1 MAEKNKNLS
10 YNEIPNKQEDW
21 GLDSRNGLRYSG
33 ESVQKYI
40 KDELQGRIGAL
51 YYDESNE
58 RYLAFADNADKE
70 LYLADPTNNA
80 TLVLATWNAPAN
92 YTAEIN
98 VATPPANFIHEDT
111 KGNYIEFTFD
121 IKNRTGASTGDSIIC
136 TYVITNGGKKQE
148 VVATYTAGTRVQFL
162 VDGYLSQGT
171 NNIVIKIQGQS
182 TYAATQASVSYVI
195 SDLAVTSDF
204 QFQNIVSG
212 EASVPYHVEG
222 SGTKYVEV
230 YLDNVLMDES
240 SYNDSK
246 ADATKTVPVSSPG
259 KHNIQI
265 RAYVVN
271 NSTKFYT
278 DVLYY
283 DFSAVGGNDTLFL
296 AAAVTKGLGESLSLG
311 VEQYGELNFKW
322 AVYSPKEQVVNVEFL
337 MNDKL
342 LSTATSTNGV
352 VNDFIYVANEDGAKT
367 LTVNYANS
375 SLDFNVEVDKSD
387 LNVKEATEGLI
398 TKLSAKG
405 RSNNESNPA
414 VWENNG
420 VTTSFNGF
428 AWNETQGWNNGQ
440 LVISKGASIE
450 VNISPFD
457 GDVTS
462 TGKTIELEFQTA
474 SIIDGNGTICECVN
488 PLTGAGIVITPTS
501 AVLRSAGGSEVV
513 ERFKDNEKIKVCFI
527 INRNSTVTDKQL
539 MFIVTDGIHSRCASY
554 GANDTFYGTDTL
566 KFTSDAATIKLDTI
580 RIYNRAITV
589 DEELNNVMIDSDNLV
604 GMYSKNDIYEEG
616 TNKVSVEK
624 VSAHIPVLIFTG
636 DIETLLRASDKN
648 TSVRCD
654 IQFINNQNPKYS
666 FRVVNAKVKLQ
677 GTSSLG
683 YPRKNFRFYTD
694 ETDICKIYDY
704 AGELIADGKFSFK
717 EGAQPVTCWC
727 LKADFA
733 ESSGSHNTGIAKLW
747 NKVMKD
753 VKLNDEYVCRTQAQK
768 KALANNYEYDV
779 RTTIDGYPIV
789 CFYRQTAT
797 SELVFLG
804 QYNFNNDKST
814 ESVFGF
820 CDIPGIDYSSPAEG
834 NVQCWECLGNTND
847 LGLFKTVANFDSKWE
862 EAFEARYPDLGGDAP
877 TGDLKAFATWLVSTR
892 QADDVNYSGNITI
905 AGEVKA
911 DGDKQYASEQG
922 YTANGSYA
930 DNEANRQL
938 KFQREK
944 WDHMDV
950 YKMAAYYIYFMR
962 FGAVDQLVKNSML
975 TTEGTQGAG
984 TKCKWYYI
992 NYDNDTINGLVNNG
1006 RLLVAYD
1013 ADRNTPSSLSA
1024 EEQDSAYEYAGRE
1037 STLWNNLEKDEEFM
1051 RIVRDLDNAMY
1062 SAGLTYKEIMRIFDE
1077 EQTDKWCERIY
1088 NSNGRYKYIQPYQES
1103 NTDYMFMLQGARKS
1117 HRHWWLSNRF
1127 EIYDSKWI
1135 TGSFLSQYVEFKVDN
1150 GAATEFTITSGKK
1163 LNYGYGVNAIVLQSG
1178 IELNIDESHTFDI
1191 SDDGYT
1197 KLAIGDPVRIYG
1209 APSLKSFELRNYQ
1222 SSLTDLNVSRAA
1234 TGNTDCLLEG
1244 IYLGTESGTNSSL
1257 TAISG
1262 LNSIKSLKELDIR
1275 GFKAL
1280 TELTLTDLTGL
1291 NKFLAANSGLT
1302 AFSPAN
1308 GVNLSDVSLPD
1319 TLQVLSMNNA
1329 SVSSFGYTPTATLRY
1344 LSLKNVEGINTLDFV
1359 KNWVSAINGSANADL
1374 LLKQATLEA
1383 SGLDWTMTAAEL
1395 IEIGKISNKNLTGK
1409 AYLTVTPTVDEI
1421 TALVGYFGTNCFD
1434 KDAAF
1439 IIDAPEGV
1447 TFVGKTSF
1455 KSGNT
1460 ETYSLIEFPVEGG
1473 AGYTLSLKNVTSTIE
1488 DGKVVYITDNVKFY
1502 PATGEMVT
1510 TESATE
1516 KSVTVRATNNISAI
1530 TYFDM
1535 VVTVEARTYPE
1546 SINITGPASIRVAD
1560 QEYTYNAEYTP
1571 SKFDG
1576 TVSVEWYVGKLEPL
1590 CDEVELTW
1598 TTGVYINGSN
1608 TILSNVQYQ
1617 YCDYIPV
1624 VAGEEMLIS
1633 GVLGT
1638 GNGINFYNDQ
1648 KQQIAFYTSQ
1658 TLGIAADVQTID
1670 FPFIVPGGA
1679 TYMRFSTKIDAVN
1692 SIKRVLTYTVSPSA
1706 NLTITNSGINS
1717 CILKA
1722 SLVADEIQSETLV
1735 HTLTKPDGSV
1745 VTTTFDIA
1753 VTTQE
1758 IIMTKSSNPEVL
1770 AICHSQGWTASNSF
1784 MTAAEAAA
1792 VTSIG
1797 TVFKD
1802 SSITHFEEFVYFTGV
1817 TALDRQA
1824 IYGCKQL
1831 KVLKFPE
1838 SITSFDYRSFAEN
1851 PLLEEIVFPP
1861 NVTSTGGDF
1870 ITGCTSLKRLV
1881 FNEGLKTILFA
1892 GYGTSQ
1898 LTELNIPSSVTE
1910 VRWDHDMWSNVT
1922 DVTINKDYVIGGNQS
1937 PLAFSK
1943 KMKSLQRIHASG
1955 LSTYI
1960 ESEGALY
1967 SSDGFTLV
1975 KVPSSFTNFKIKDG
1989 ITTVGA
1995 YSFAWSLIE
2004 TVSIPDSCLTIG
2016 SNAFRES
2023 NIYPIDFNHVTTIGD
2038 SAFNSCPNITSIDF
2052 KEVNSIGSYC
2062 FGNTNITGEVTIPE
2076 TVSSL
2081 TNRVFENCKK
2091 ITKVTIGT
2099 PIAKYNATDTPFL
2112 NCNGIEEVYF
2122 SDTCIGARDS
2132 NTQSAAYFYSRLRN
2146 ARWTANSTVL
2156 FDSIFRNIHLDYLY
2170 NIDHVTL
2177 IKMYAFSQCIYTPK
2191 KIEFKSVNKVYNC
2204 AFTDSAFEQI
2214 FLSSPSL
2221 SHIGVNEG
2229 WWTNPDGQVFMNAKY
2244 LIVLALLAETPP
2256 TLTNTNSF
2264 TGTPIES
2271 GAGYIYV
2278 PDESVEAYKSA
2289 TNWNVYA
2296 NSIKPISSMKDIKLK
2311 VVDMFTGLFLD
2322 VRVLYGFN
2330 YEYENGVIFSII
2342 NGNEHATIDQNG
2354 KITINET
2361 ANASVITV
2369 RATSI
2374 YDESKY
2380 DEKDITITYSD
2391 GILYSLPSATAFNNS
2406 NYIDTGV
2413 QLMSEDI
2420 DWTIYVRGVVNAYQS
2435 QDIVFHCIHE
2445 SSPYPG
2451 VALDCINSNSLR
2463 LVYMT
2468 NKTMNLNYTYGK
2480 EFELKLTHVAG
2491 SFALY
2496 YSFTTNG
2503 NTISGEKT
2511 DYIFTSV
2518 TQNLLIGAYQTTA
2531 GETGRYLNGTI
2542 SEFYIKNY
2550 VE

>member
-1 MAEKNKNLS
+1 MAKVSENYISDKTN
-10 YNEIPNKQEDW
+10 DW
-21 GLDSRNGLRYSG
+21 GLDPSNNLPYSG
-33 ESVQKYI
+33 AAIQKFI
-40 KDELQGRIGAL
+40 KDELQNRIGTL
-51 YYDESNE
+51 HYDESNE
-58 RYLAFADNADKE
+58 RYLAFADNVDKE
-70 LYLADPTNNA
+70 AYLADQENNA

-92 YTAEIN
+92 YTAEID
-98 VATPPANFIHEDT
+98 VTTAPTNFIHEDE

-121 IKNRTGASTGDSIIC
+121 IKNRTGASTGDSVIC

-148 VVATYTAGTRVQFL
+148 VVATYTAGTKVQFL
-162 VDGYLSQGT
+162 VDSYLSQGT

-195 SDLAVTSDF
+195 SDLVVTSDF

-278 DVLYY
+278 DVRYY
-283 DFSAVGGNDTLFL
+283 DFAAVGGSDILFL

-322 AVYSPKEQVVNVEFL
+322 AVYSPKDQVVNVEFL

-387 LNVKEATEGLI
+387 LNVKEATEGLV

-580 RIYNRAITV
+580 RIYNRALTV

-604 GMYSKNDIYEEG
+604 EMYSKNDIYEEG

-654 IQFINNQNPKYS
+654 IEFINNQNPKYA
-666 FRVVNAKVKLQ
+666 FRVTNVKVKLQ

-704 AGELIADGKFSFK
+704 AGELIADGKYSFK

-753 VKLNDEYVCRTQAQK
+753 VKLDDEYVCRTQAQK
-768 KALANNYEYDV
+768 KAFANNYEYDV

-847 LGLFKTVANFDSKWE
+847 IGLFKTVDNFDSKWE
-862 EAFEARYPDLGGDAP
+862 EVFEARYPDLGGDAP

-911 DGDKQYASEQG
+911 DGDKQYGLEQG
-922 YTANGSYA
+922 YAANGSYV

-975 TTEGTQGAG
+975 TTEGTQGVG

-1051 RIVRDLDNAMY
+1051 RIVRALDNAMY
-1062 SAGLTYKEIMRIFDE
+1062 SAGLTYKEVMRIFDE

-1197 KLAIGDPVRIYG
+1197 KLAIGDPVRIYS

-1280 TELTLTDLTGL
+1280 TELTLADLTGL

-1302 AFSPAN
+1302 AFSPAG
-1308 GVNLSDVSLPD
+1308 GVNLSEVSLPD

-1329 SVSSFGYTPTATLRY
+1329 SVASFGYTPTVTLRY

-1383 SGLDWTMTAAEL
+1383 SGLDWTTTAAEL
-1395 IEIGKISNKNLTGK
+1395 IEIGKIGNKNLTGK

-1447 TFVGKTSF
+1447 TFVGKTAF

-1460 ETYSLIEFPVEGG
+1460 ETYSLISFPVSGG
-1473 AGYTLSLKNVTSTIE
+1473 AGYTLSLKNVKSTVE

-1516 KSVTVRATNNISAI
+1516 KSVTVRATNNASIL

-1546 SINITGPASIRVAD
+1546 SVDITGPANIRMAE

-1571 SKFDG
+1571 SEFDG
-1576 TVSVEWYVGKLEPL
+1576 TVSVEWKVGKSERLH
-1590 CDEVELTW
+1590 DEVELTW
-1598 TTGVYINGSN
+1598 TTGTYISNSGALHPNG
-1608 TILSNVQYQ
+1608 QYQ

-1624 VAGEEMLIS
+1624 VAGETMLVS
-1633 GVLGT
+1633 GVIGT
-1638 GNGINFYNDQ
+1638 GNGINFYNTN
-1648 KQQIAFYTSQ
+1648 KQQIAFYGSPD
-1658 TLGIAADVQTID
+1658 LGVTADDQIID
-1670 FPFIVPGGA
+1670 QPFVVPDGA
-1679 TYMRFSTKIDAVN
+1679 TFMRYSTKISATN
-1692 SIKRVLTYTVSPSA
+1692 SIKRVVGIDVIPSI
-1706 NLTITNSGINS
+1706 NISITNSDINS
-1717 CILKA
+1717 CTLKA
-1722 SLVADEIQSETLV
+1722 ALVADETQNETLV
-1735 HTLTKPDGSV
+1735 HILTKLDGSV
-1745 VTTTFDIA
+1745 TTTTFDIA

-1770 AICHSQGWTASNSF
+1770 AICFTNGWAANGDY

-1792 VTSIG
+1792 VTDIG
-1797 TVFKD
+1797 NAF
-1802 SSITHFEEFVYFTGV
+1802 
-1817 TALDRQA
+1817 
-1824 IYGCKQL
+1824 YGKGN
-1831 KVLKFPE
+1831 V
-1838 SITSFDYRSFAEN
+1838 TSFDEFKYFLGIKTIPSGAFKGTGLRYITIPNSVEKMEGSIFWSSQ
-1851 PLLEEIVFPP
+1851 LEEIVIPDSVTTMTGYDMFRSCRNLKRITFGAGIVTYSIGNWFGDGTIPEEIIFRGKVTNLNYVNSSKITYKIDASNTKYSQKDGVIYTP
-1861 NVTSTGGDF
+1861 DYKTITLCAPKVSIPDFIGVTTIDYDAFQYNKHETDVVIPDNVTNIYGSAFEGSS
-1870 ITGCTSLKRLV
+1870 ITSV
-1881 FNEGLKTILFA
+1881 V
-1892 GYGTSQ
+1892 
-1898 LTELNIPSSVTE
+1898 IPSSVIINNGGQNTCGSIFKNCTNLSE
-1910 VRWDHDMWSNVT
+1910 I
-1922 DVTINKDYVIGGNQS
+1922 TINEGY
-1937 PLAFSK
+1937 
-1943 KMKSLQRIHASG
+1943 MKIIPG
-1955 LSTYI
+1955 
-1960 ESEGALY
+1960 
-1967 SSDGFTLV
+1967 
-1975 KVPSSFTNFKIKDG
+1975 
-1989 ITTVGA
+1989 
-1995 YSFAWSLIE
+1995 SFAYKTAINKIDLPRTILIIYYSAFYGCANLKSVLIRNNNCSLNH
-2004 TVSIPDSCLTIG
+2004 V
-2016 SNAFRES
+2016 NAF
-2023 NIYPIDFNHVTTIGD
+2023 
-2038 SAFNSCPNITSIDF
+2038 
-2052 KEVNSIGSYC
+2052 
-2062 FGNTNITGEVTIPE
+2062 
-2076 TVSSL
+2076 
-2081 TNRVFENCKK
+2081 EN
-2091 ITKVTIGT
+2091 T
-2099 PIAKYNATDTPFL
+2099 PIA
-2112 NCNGIEEVYF
+2112 NG
-2122 SDTCIGARDS
+2122 T
-2132 NTQSAAYFYSRLRN
+2132 
-2146 ARWTANSTVL
+2146 
-2156 FDSIFRNIHLDYLY
+2156 
-2170 NIDHVTL
+2170 
-2177 IKMYAFSQCIYTPK
+2177 
-2191 KIEFKSVNKVYNC
+2191 
-2204 AFTDSAFEQI
+2204 
-2214 FLSSPSL
+2214 
-2221 SHIGVNEG
+2221 
-2229 WWTNPDGQVFMNAKY
+2229 
-2244 LIVLALLAETPP
+2244 
-2256 TLTNTNSF
+2256 
-2264 TGTPIES
+2264 
-2271 GAGYIYV
+2271 GYIYV
-2278 PDESVEAYKSA
+2278 PDESVENYKVAS
-2289 TNWNVYA
+2289 NWTQYA
-2296 NSIKPISSMKDIKLK
+2296 SQIKPL
-2311 VVDMFTGLFLD
+2311 
-2322 VRVLYGFN
+2322 
-2330 YEYENGVIFSII
+2330 
-2342 NGNEHATIDQNG
+2342 
-2354 KITINET
+2354 
-2361 ANASVITV
+2361 
-2369 RATSI
+2369 
-2374 YDESKY
+2374 
-2380 DEKDITITYSD
+2380 
-2391 GILYSLPSATAFNNS
+2391 
-2406 NYIDTGV
+2406 
-2413 QLMSEDI
+2413 SE
-2420 DWTIYVRGVVNAYQS
+2420 
-2435 QDIVFHCIHE
+2435 
-2445 SSPYPG
+2445 
-2451 VALDCINSNSLR
+2451 
-2463 LVYMT
+2463 
-2468 NKTMNLNYTYGK
+2468 
-2480 EFELKLTHVAG
+2480 
-2491 SFALY
+2491 
-2496 YSFTTNG
+2496 
-2503 NTISGEKT
+2503 
-2511 DYIFTSV
+2511 
-2518 TQNLLIGAYQTTA
+2518 
-2531 GETGRYLNGTI
+2531 
-2542 SEFYIKNY
+2542 Y
-2550 VE
+2550 VEE

>member
-1 MAEKNKNLS
+1 MAKKVSENYITDKT
-10 YNEIPNKQEDW
+10 YDW
-21 GLDSRNGLRYSG
+21 GLDPSNNLPFSG
-33 ESVQKYI
+33 KAVQKFI
-40 KDELQGRIGAL
+40 KDELQGRIGSL
-51 YYDESNE
+51 HYDEGNE

-70 LYLADPTNNA
+70 VYLADPVNNA

-98 VATPPANFIHEDT
+98 VTTAPTNYIHEGE

-121 IKNRTGASTGDSIIC
+121 IKNRTGASTGDSVIC

-148 VVATYTAGTRVQFL
+148 VVATYTAGTKVQFL
-162 VDGYLSQGT
+162 VDSYLSQGT

-195 SDLAVTSDF
+195 SDLVVTSDF
-204 QFQNIVSG
+204 NFQEIVSG
-212 EASVPYHVEG
+212 EVNVPYHVEG
-222 SGTKYVEV
+222 SGVKYVEV

-246 ADATKTVPVSSPG
+246 ADATKTIPVSGSG
-259 KHNIQI
+259 KHTIQI

-278 DVLYY
+278 SVLYY
-283 DFSAVGGNDTLFL
+283 DFAAIGGNDTLFL
-296 AAAVTKGLGESLSLG
+296 AAAVTKELSESLSLG
-311 VEQYGELNFKW
+311 VEQYGELNFQW

-337 MNDKL
+337 LDNVS

-352 VNDFIYVANEDGAKT
+352 VNDFIYVANEEGGKT

-375 SLDFNVEVDKSD
+375 SLDIDINVDKSD
-387 LNVKEATEGLI
+387 LNVTETTEGLI

-405 RSNNESNPA
+405 RSNNETNPA
-414 VWENNG
+414 IWENNG
-420 VTTSFNGF
+420 VTTTFNGF

-450 VNISPFD
+450 VNIAPFD
-457 GDVTS
+457 GTVTS
-462 TGKTIELEFQTA
+462 TGKSIELEFQTD
-474 SIIDGNGTICECVN
+474 SIVDGNGTICECVN

-554 GANDTFYGTDTL
+554 GANDTFFGTETL
-566 KFTSDAATIKLDTI
+566 KFTSDAATIKLNTI

-589 DEELNNVMIDSDNLV
+589 DEELNNVMIDSSNLV
-604 GMYSKNDIYEEG
+604 EMYSKNDIYEEG
-616 TNKVSVEK
+616 TNKISVEK
-624 VSAHIPVLIFTG
+624 VSTYIPVLIFTG

-654 IQFINNQNPKYS
+654 IQFINNQNPKLS
-666 FRVVNAKVKLQ
+666 FTIKNAKVKLQ

-694 ETDICKIYDY
+694 EIDICQIFNYM
-704 AGELIADGKFSFK
+704 GELLPDGKYSFK

-733 ESSGSHNTGIAKLW
+733 ESSGAHNTGIAKLW
-747 NKVMKD
+747 NNVMKN

-768 KALANNYEYDV
+768 KAVANNYPYDV

-820 CDIPGIDYSSPAEG
+820 CDIPGIDYESEAEG

-847 LGLFKTVANFDSKWE
+847 IGLFKTVDNFDSKWE
-862 EAFEARYPDLGGDAP
+862 EVFEARYPDLGGDAP
-877 TGDLKAFATWLVSTR
+877 TTDLKAFASWLVSTR
-892 QADDVNYSGNITI
+892 QADDVAYSGNITI
-905 AGEVKA
+905 AGEVKS
-911 DGDKQYASEQG
+911 DSDKQYNSELG

-930 DNEANRQL
+930 DSSENRQK
-938 KFQREK
+938 KFEREK
-944 WDHMDV
+944 WDNMDV

-975 TTEGTQGAG
+975 TTEGTQGVG

-1024 EEQDSAYEYAGRE
+1024 EEQDSAYEFAGHD
-1037 STLWNNLEKDEEFM
+1037 STLWNNLEKDAEFM

-1062 SAGLTYKEIMRIFDE
+1062 SAGLTYKEIMEMFDE

-1103 NTDYMFMLQGARKS
+1103 NTDYMFMLQGSRKS

-1209 APSLKSFELRNYQ
+1209 APSLKSFDIRNYQ
-1222 SSLTDLNVSRAA
+1222 ASLTDLNVSRAA

-1280 TELTLTDLTGL
+1280 TELTLTDLANL

-1308 GVNLSDVSLPD
+1308 GVNLSEVSLPN
-1319 TLQVLSMNNA
+1319 TLQVLTMSNA
-1329 SVSSFGYTPTATLRY
+1329 SVDTFDYTPTSALRY
-1344 LSLKNVEGINTLDFV
+1344 LSLKNVEGLNTLNFV
-1359 KNWVSAINGSANADL
+1359 NSWMSAINSDANAEL
-1374 LLKQATLEA
+1374 LLKQATFEA
-1383 SGLDWTMTAAEL
+1383 SGLNWTMTAAEL
-1395 IEIGKISNKNLTGK
+1395 IEIGKIGNKNLIGK

-1421 TALVGYFGTNCFD
+1421 TALVSYFGSNCFD

-1447 TFVGKTSF
+1447 TFVGKESF

-1460 ETYSLIEFPVEGG
+1460 ETYSLVSFPVSGG
-1473 AGYTLSLKNVTSTIE
+1473 AGYTLSLKDVSSTIE
-1488 DGKVVYITDNVKFY
+1488 DGKVVYATDNVKFY

-1516 KSVTVRATNNISAI
+1516 KSITVRATSNQSAV

-1535 VVTVEARTYPE
+1535 AVTVEARVYPE
-1546 SINITGPASIRVAD
+1546 SIDITGAASIREAD
-1560 QEYTYNAEYTP
+1560 KEYTYNAEYTP
-1571 SKFDG
+1571 SEFDG
-1576 TVSVEWYVGKLEPL
+1576 TVSVEWKVGSPEYTYE
-1590 CDEVELTW
+1590 EVELSW
-1598 TTGVYINGSN
+1598 TTGKYIDQSDKIQGQSA
-1608 TILSNVQYQ
+1608 YQ

-1624 VAGEEMLIS
+1624 TSGENMAVS
-1633 GVLGT
+1633 GTIGT
-1638 GNGINFYNDQ
+1638 GNGLNFYNAD
-1648 KQQIAFYTSQ
+1648 KQQIEFYGSLA
-1658 TLGIAADVQTID
+1658 LGVTADAQIID
-1670 FPFIVPGGA
+1670 KPFVVPKGA
-1679 TYMRFSTKIDAVN
+1679 TYMRYSTKISATNNLKKGNLSSV
-1692 SIKRVLTYTVSPSA
+1692 IPST
-1706 NLTITNSGINS
+1706 NITITNSDTNS
-1717 CILKA
+1717 CTIKA
-1722 SLVADEIQSETLV
+1722 ALVADEVQSETLV
-1735 HTLTKPDGSV
+1735 HTLTKLDGSV
-1745 VTTTFDIA
+1745 TTITFDIV

-1758 IIMTKSSNPEVL
+1758 IIMTKLSNPEVL
-1770 AICHSQGWTASNSF
+1770 AICHAQGWATNDSY

-1792 VTSIG
+1792 VTDIG
-1797 TVFKD
+1797 TAFQ
-1802 SSITHFEEFVYFTGV
+1802 SSNIKHFEEFEYFTGV
-1817 TALDRQA
+1817 TTLASYA
-1824 IYGCKQL
+1824 IYGCKSLQKL
-1831 KVLKFPE
+1831 SFPE
-1838 SITSFDYRSFAEN
+1838 SITSFGYVSIAYN
-1851 PLLEEIVFPP
+1851 PLIEELILPP
-1861 NVTSTGGDF
+1861 NVSSLGGDLLSGNSSLKRLVLNEGLTTIPFLGYGNTKLTELNLPSTIKAVSWGSAVLNSITDITFNNDYTSTDGKSPLAFDKHM
-1870 ITGCTSLKRLV
+1870 TSLKRL
-1881 FNEGLKTILFA
+1881 
-1892 GYGTSQ
+1892 
-1898 LTELNIPSSVTE
+1898 
-1910 VRWDHDMWSNVT
+1910 
-1922 DVTINKDYVIGGNQS
+1922 
-1937 PLAFSK
+1937 
-1943 KMKSLQRIHASG
+1943 HANGS
-1955 LSTYI
+1955 STYV
-1960 ESEGALY
+1960 EKEGVLY
-1967 SSDGFTLV
+1967 SSDGVTLV
-1975 KVPSSFTNFKIKDG
+1975 RVPVSFAEFVIPEGIVNIGVMAFANSLITNVTIPNSCINVLNRAFNASDIQSVDFKNIISIGGYAFEGCSNLKTIDWK
-1989 ITTVGA
+1989 TVETVGDGA
-1995 YSFAWSLIE
+1995 
-2004 TVSIPDSCLTIG
+2004 
-2016 SNAFRES
+2016 
-2023 NIYPIDFNHVTTIGD
+2023 
-2038 SAFNSCPNITSIDF
+2038 
-2052 KEVNSIGSYC
+2052 
-2062 FGNTNITGEVTIPE
+2062 FGNSGITGELVIPE
-2076 TVSSL
+2076 TVTTVGNRAFQNCNQLLKAVFNSPTSTNHGVSFFSGCSSL
-2081 TNRVFENCKK
+2081 EEVIFGDKVKRINSGKAGWNDLQFFNECSSLKKVYWGANSDYIPFKCFKNLPLETIDNVSNVTMIKDESFSGCSKLQSEITFDSATEVGGYSFYGSSIQSLIFSSENLNL
-2091 ITKVTIGT
+2091 IGKVTDYSST
-2099 PIAKYNATDTPFL
+2099 TD
-2112 NCNGIEEVYF
+2112 
-2122 SDTCIGARDS
+2122 
-2132 NTQSAAYFYSRLRN
+2132 
-2146 ARWTANSTVL
+2146 
-2156 FDSIFRNIHLDYLY
+2156 
-2170 NIDHVTL
+2170 
-2177 IKMYAFSQCIYTPK
+2177 YAFAGSQIAQL
-2191 KIEFKSVNKVYNC
+2191 VL
-2204 AFTDSAFEQI
+2204 SA
-2214 FLSSPSL
+2214 
-2221 SHIGVNEG
+2221 
-2229 WWTNPDGQVFMNAKY
+2229 T
-2244 LIVLALLAETPP
+2244 TPP
-2256 TLTNTNSF
+2256 TLQGTNNF
-2264 TGTPIES
+2264 INTPIEF

-2278 PDESVEAYKSA
+2278 PDESVDAYKAA
-2289 TNWNVYA
+2289 TNWSEY
-2296 NSIKPISSMKDIKLK
+2296 SSQIKPISSANGIIIISKKTITGFSFT
-2311 VVDMFTGLFLD
+2311 VD
-2322 VRVLYGFN
+2322 VLYGAY
-2330 YEYENGVIFSII
+2330 YELEEGVTWSITS
-2342 NGNEHATIDQNG
+2342 GSEYASIDQEG
-2354 KITINET
+2354 KVTINES
-2361 ANASVITV
+2361 ANNSVITV

-2374 YDESKY
+2374 HNESMY
-2380 DEKDITITYSD
+2380 GEKDITITYHD
-2391 GILYSLPSATAFNNS
+2391 GVLYNLESQTAFNNS

-2413 QLMSEDI
+2413 QLMNEDI
-2420 DWTIYVRGVVNAYQS
+2420 DYTIYVRGVVNAYENM
-2435 QDIVFHCIHE
+2435 DTIFHCVQE
-2445 SSPYPG
+2445 SNPYPG
-2451 VALDCINSNSLR
+2451 ILFDCKASNTLR
-2463 LVYMT
+2463 IGYGAGRTFDVGYI
-2468 NKTMNLNYTYGK
+2468 YGK
-2480 EFELKLTHVAG
+2480 EFELKVTHLSG
-2491 SFALY
+2491 TTKMS

-2503 NTISGEKT
+2503 STTSGEKT
-2511 DYIFTSV
+2511 DYSFTKISQ
-2518 TQNLLIGAYQTTA
+2518 TLLIGAYQTTN
-2531 GETGRYLNGTI
+2531 GTKGRFLNGTI
-2542 SEFYIKNY
+2542 SEFYIKSY
-2550 VE
+2550 VEE

>member
-1 MAEKNKNLS
+1 MAKKVSENYIADKS
-10 YNEIPNKQEDW
+10 VDW
-21 GLDSRNGLRYSG
+21 GLDPSNNLPYSG
-33 ESVQKYI
+33 QAVQKFI
-40 KDELQGRIGAL
+40 KDELQGRMGTL
-51 YYDESNE
+51 HYDADNE

-70 LYLADPTNNA
+70 AYLADPQNNP

-98 VATPPANFIHEDT
+98 VATPPANFIHEDE

-148 VVATYTAGTRVQFL
+148 VVATYTAGTKVQFL

-195 SDLAVTSDF
+195 SDLVVTSDF

-246 ADATKTVPVSSPG
+246 ADATKTVPVSSSG

-283 DFSAVGGNDTLFL
+283 DFAAVGGNDTLFL

-337 MNDKL
+337 MNGSL

-352 VNDFIYVANEDGAKT
+352 VNDFVYVANEDGAKT

-387 LNVKEATEGLI
+387 LNVKEATEGLV

-420 VTTSFNGF
+420 VATSFNGF

-462 TGKTIELEFQTA
+462 TGKTVELEFQTA
-474 SIIDGNGTICECVN
+474 SIIDGDGTICECVN

-604 GMYSKNDIYEEG
+604 EMYSKNDIYEEG

-654 IQFINNQNPKYS
+654 IEFINNQNPRYA
-666 FRVVNAKVKLQ
+666 FRVTNAKVKLQ

-753 VKLNDEYVCRTQAQK
+753 VKLDDEYVCRTQAQK
-768 KALANNYEYDV
+768 KAFANNYEYDV

-847 LGLFKTVANFDSKWE
+847 LGLFKTVENFDSKWE

-911 DGDKQYASEQG
+911 DGDKQYGSEQG

-930 DNEANRQL
+930 DNETNRQM

-962 FGAVDQLVKNSML
+962 FGAVDQPVKNSML
-975 TTEGTQGAG
+975 TTEGTQGVG

-1051 RIVRDLDNAMY
+1051 RIVRALDNAMY
-1062 SAGLTYKEIMRIFDE
+1062 SAGLTYKEVMRIFDE

-1308 GVNLSDVSLPD
+1308 GVNLSEVSLPN

-1383 SGLDWTMTAAEL
+1383 SGLDWTTTAAEL
-1395 IEIGKISNKNLTGK
+1395 IEIGKIGNKNLTGK

-1447 TFVGKTSF
+1447 TFVGKTAF

-1460 ETYSLIEFPVEGG
+1460 ETYSLISFPVSGG
-1473 AGYTLSLKNVTSTIE
+1473 AGYTLSLKDVTSTVE

-1516 KSVTVRATNNISAI
+1516 KSVTVRATSNASGA
-1530 TYFDM
+1530 YKDM
-1535 VVTVEARTYPE
+1535 EVVVEARIYPE
-1546 SINITGPASIRVAD
+1546 SVDITGDEIIRVAE

-1571 SKFDG
+1571 SEFDG
-1576 TVSVEWYVGKLEPL
+1576 TVSVSWIAGSISFVYGDKISNFNLTKGRIYKSEDNTISNWGDGCHSDLIRINGLPIKVSGKFGSDCGVNFYDSSETFIKGLSAT
-1590 CDEVELTW
+1590 ELGVVTDQQCYGIEIPTPKNAAYIRFSGW
-1598 TTGVYINGSN
+1598 FNGVYE
-1608 TILSNVQYQ
+1608 LYQ
-1617 YCDYIPV
+1617 
-1624 VAGEEMLIS
+1624 
-1633 GVLGT
+1633 VL
-1638 GNGINFYNDQ
+1638 
-1648 KQQIAFYTSQ
+1648 
-1658 TLGIAADVQTID
+1658 D
-1670 FPFIVPGGA
+1670 FE
-1679 TYMRFSTKIDAVN
+1679 
-1692 SIKRVLTYTVSPSA
+1692 LSPST
-1706 NLTITNSGINS
+1706 NLTIVNSNRGS
-1717 CILKA
+1717 CTLKA
-1722 SLVADEIQSETLV
+1722 ALVSDEVQKESLCHI
-1735 HTLTKPDGSV
+1735 LTRFDGSV
-1745 VTTTFDIA
+1745 FVSEFQIIATTKD
-1753 VTTQE
+1753 
-1758 IIMTKSSNPEVL
+1758 IIMTSSSN
-1770 AICHSQGWTASNSF
+1770 Q
-1784 MTAAEAAA
+1784 A
-1792 VTSIG
+1792 VMSVMYNNG
-1797 TVFKD
+1797 
-1802 SSITHFEEFVYFTGV
+1802 
-1817 TALDRQA
+1817 
-1824 IYGCKQL
+1824 
-1831 KVLKFPE
+1831 
-1838 SITSFDYRSFAEN
+1838 FAEN
-1851 PLLEEIVFPP
+1851 PDYMVKEEATAVTNIGKLFDNNYGITSFNEFVFFTSVVQIDAYCFRNCKNLQSIQIPLSVKTIKGDNFNNMMVDETSCNIKDLTLNTIGSGCFNNCKFVNLTLPKGTYNLNWNFRDLKQLEKVIIQKDTTFGSVYMNSAFVGCSPFEFVVEDDANYKLVDNVLYDKGITKCVASGSKNNVMLNIPETVNTLGAYCFSNISSDLLPSGYYRIPDNITNVGEGAMGNAEITTLVIHNKLERIGNSYSFGSKVENVVIEEGTTRFRPEWAFRDNNELVSFVAYRPLHLQYTPFLSFSEKITKVEIPDGSSDLF
-1861 NVTSTGGDF
+1861 NSTLFEGCIGLKTVSFHSDLLTF
-1870 ITGCTSLKRLV
+1870 NAGANTFKGCTSL
-1881 FNEGLKTILFA
+1881 E
-1892 GYGTSQ
+1892 
-1898 LTELNIPSSVTE
+1898 SV
-1910 VRWDHDMWSNVT
+1910 
-1922 DVTINKDYVIGGNQS
+1922 
-1937 PLAFSK
+1937 
-1943 KMKSLQRIHASG
+1943 
-1955 LSTYI
+1955 
-1960 ESEGALY
+1960 
-1967 SSDGFTLV
+1967 
-1975 KVPSSFTNFKIKDG
+1975 
-1989 ITTVGA
+1989 
-1995 YSFAWSLIE
+1995 
-2004 TVSIPDSCLTIG
+2004 
-2016 SNAFRES
+2016 
-2023 NIYPIDFNHVTTIGD
+2023 
-2038 SAFNSCPNITSIDF
+2038 
-2052 KEVNSIGSYC
+2052 
-2062 FGNTNITGEVTIPE
+2062 
-2076 TVSSL
+2076 
-2081 TNRVFENCKK
+2081 
-2091 ITKVTIGT
+2091 
-2099 PIAKYNATDTPFL
+2099 
-2112 NCNGIEEVYF
+2112 
-2122 SDTCIGARDS
+2122 
-2132 NTQSAAYFYSRLRN
+2132 
-2146 ARWTANSTVL
+2146 
-2156 FDSIFRNIHLDYLY
+2156 IFRG
-2170 NIDHVTL
+2170 
-2177 IKMYAFSQCIYTPK
+2177 
-2191 KIEFKSVNKVYNC
+2191 SV
-2204 AFTDSAFEQI
+2204 
-2214 FLSSPSL
+2214 
-2221 SHIGVNEG
+2221 
-2229 WWTNPDGQVFMNAKY
+2229 
-2244 LIVLALLAETPP
+2244 PP
-2256 TLTNTNSF
+2256 TLTDVSILQPLIDN
-2264 TGTPIES
+2264 G
-2271 GAGYIYV
+2271 GYIYV
-2278 PDESVEAYKSA
+2278 PDESVNDYKSA
-2289 TNWNVYA
+2289 TNWSTYTNQIR
-2296 NSIKPISSMKDIKLK
+2296 S
-2311 VVDMFTGLFLD
+2311 
-2322 VRVLYGFN
+2322 
-2330 YEYENGVIFSII
+2330 
-2342 NGNEHATIDQNG
+2342 
-2354 KITINET
+2354 INE
-2361 ANASVITV
+2361 
-2369 RATSI
+2369 
-2374 YDESKY
+2374 
-2380 DEKDITITYSD
+2380 
-2391 GILYSLPSATAFNNS
+2391 
-2406 NYIDTGV
+2406 
-2413 QLMSEDI
+2413 
-2420 DWTIYVRGVVNAYQS
+2420 
-2435 QDIVFHCIHE
+2435 
-2445 SSPYPG
+2445 
-2451 VALDCINSNSLR
+2451 
-2463 LVYMT
+2463 YM
-2468 NKTMNLNYTYGK
+2468 
-2480 EFELKLTHVAG
+2480 E
-2491 SFALY
+2491 
-2496 YSFTTNG
+2496 
-2503 NTISGEKT
+2503 
-2511 DYIFTSV
+2511 
-2518 TQNLLIGAYQTTA
+2518 
-2531 GETGRYLNGTI
+2531 
-2542 SEFYIKNY
+2542 
-2550 VE
+2550 

>member
-1 MAEKNKNLS
+1 MAKKVSENYIADKS
-10 YNEIPNKQEDW
+10 VDW
-21 GLDSRNGLRYSG
+21 GLDPSNNLPYSG
-33 ESVQKYI
+33 QAVQKFI
-40 KDELQGRIGAL
+40 KDELQGRMGTL
-51 YYDESNE
+51 HYDADNE

-70 LYLADPTNNA
+70 AYLADPQNNA

-98 VATPPANFIHEDT
+98 VVTPPANFIHEDT

-212 EASVPYHVEG
+212 EVNVPYHVEG

-283 DFSAVGGNDTLFL
+283 DFAAVGGSDTLFL

-387 LNVKEATEGLI
+387 LNVKEATEGLV

-420 VTTSFNGF
+420 VTVSFEGF

-580 RIYNRAITV
+580 RIYNRALTV

-604 GMYSKNDIYEEG
+604 EMYSKNDIYEEG

-654 IQFINNQNPKYS
+654 IEFINNQNPRYA
-666 FRVVNAKVKLQ
+666 FRVTNAKVKLQ

-733 ESSGSHNTGIAKLW
+733 ESSGSHNTGIAKMW

-753 VKLNDEYVCRTQAQK
+753 VKLDDQYVCRTQAQK
-768 KALANNYEYDV
+768 KAFANNYEYDV

-877 TGDLKAFATWLVSTR
+877 TGDLKTFATWLVSTR

-911 DGDKQYASEQG
+911 DGDKQYGLEQG
-922 YTANGSYA
+922 YAANGSYA

-950 YKMAAYYIYFMR
+950 YKMAAYYIYIMR

-975 TTEGTQGAG
+975 TTEGTQGVG

-1051 RIVRDLDNAMY
+1051 RIVRALDNAMY
-1062 SAGLTYKEIMRIFDE
+1062 SAGLTYKEVMRIFDE

-1302 AFSPAN
+1302 AFSPAG
-1308 GVNLSDVSLPD
+1308 GVNLSEVSLPD

-1329 SVSSFGYTPTATLRY
+1329 SVSSFGYTPTVTLRY

-1383 SGLDWTMTAAEL
+1383 SGLDWTTTAAEL
-1395 IEIGKISNKNLTGK
+1395 IEIGKIGNKNLTGK

-1460 ETYSLIEFPVEGG
+1460 ETYSLISFPVEGG
-1473 AGYTLSLKNVTSTIE
+1473 AGFSMSLVGVESTVE

-1510 TESATE
+1510 TESVTD
-1516 KSVTVRATNNISAI
+1516 KSVTVRASHNMYPTLI
-1530 TYFDM
+1530 YRDM
-1535 VVTVEARTYPE
+1535 DVTIESRTYPK
-1546 SINITGPASIRVAD
+1546 SVFITGDDIIRVAE
-1560 QEYTYNAEYTP
+1560 QEYTYNADYTP
-1571 SKFDG
+1571 SEFDG
-1576 TVSVEWYVGKLEPL
+1576 TVSVEWNVGSLEH
-1590 CDEVELTW
+1590 DYEDVELTW
-1598 TTGVYINGSN
+1598 ITGKYILPDGKIENYA
-1608 TILSNVQYQ
+1608 LDQ

-1624 VAGEEMLIS
+1624 FSGEKMFVS
-1633 GVLGT
+1633 GYIGKLSGL
-1638 GNGINFYNDQ
+1638 NFYNES
-1648 KQQIAFYTSQ
+1648 KQQIAFYGYTI
-1658 TLGIAADVQTID
+1658 LGVTADTQVID
-1670 FPFIVPGGA
+1670 IPFVVPDGA
-1679 TYMRFSTKIDAVN
+1679 TFMRYSTKISATN
-1692 SIKRVLTYTVSPSA
+1692 SIKRDKTFFTPSI
-1706 NLTITNSGINS
+1706 NLTITSSDINS
-1717 CILKA
+1717 CTIKA
-1722 SLVADEIQSETLV
+1722 ELVSEDLQNETLV
-1735 HTLTKPDGSV
+1735 HTLTLYNGTVITSTFPII
-1745 VTTTFDIA
+1745 VTTK
-1753 VTTQE
+1753 E
-1758 IIMTKSSNPEVL
+1758 IIMTSESNPEVMLIMYNNGL
-1770 AICHSQGWTASNSF
+1770 AENPAY
-1784 MTAAEAAA
+1784 MTKDEAEA
-1792 VTSIG
+1792 VTESQLQTGTSNNTSI
-1797 TVFKD
+1797 FYN
-1802 SSITHFEEFVYFTGV
+1802 SPITHFEEFEYFTGLTSV
-1817 TALDRQA
+1817 PTRCFNYCNKLGSIKLPSTITEIKSYAFGGINSSNPPIFTSIEFPDGLTKIEDNA
-1824 IYGCKQL
+1824 FS
-1831 KVLKFPE
+1831 VLKNLE
-1838 SITSFDYRSFAEN
+1838 SVYIPDTVTWVGSYAFARCTNLTTVRWSSNTKKINNRTFENDSKLSRVSNTWSVTETLDDLYGNPFRGTSLTEVDVPISN
-1851 PLLEEIVFPP
+1851 PWYNIVGQMNEGGRVERYNIHPSDTSHYIHDNALYQGTSLISYPKNNEEELVIKEGTTSISKFGIWKTNLKKIRTISSISTSSSCISYNDNLEEIIFGDKVYLELAGSLAYNSKLVKCDIPDG
-1861 NVTSTGGDF
+1861 STISSNGASTTGIFADCISLESIYIGNTIQYIALQMF
-1870 ITGCTSLKRLV
+1870 IGCTSLKDVSGMQGVINVGPHSFQNCKSLRKLV
-1881 FNEGLKTILFA
+1881 FHESVKTFY
-1892 GYGTSQ
+1892 YGTSSSTFVQ
-1898 LTELNIPSSVTE
+1898 GATEF
-1910 VRWDHDMWSNVT
+1910 D
-1922 DVTINKDYVIGGNQS
+1922 
-1937 PLAFSK
+1937 
-1943 KMKSLQRIHASG
+1943 
-1955 LSTYI
+1955 
-1960 ESEGALY
+1960 
-1967 SSDGFTLV
+1967 TLV
-1975 KVPSSFTNFKIKDG
+1975 VKAVTPPSLS
-1989 ITTVGA
+1989 A
-1995 YSFAWSLIE
+1995 
-2004 TVSIPDSCLTIG
+2004 
-2016 SNAFRES
+2016 NA
-2023 NIYPIDFNHVTTIGD
+2023 
-2038 SAFNSCPNITSIDF
+2038 
-2052 KEVNSIGSYC
+2052 
-2062 FGNTNITGEVTIPE
+2062 
-2076 TVSSL
+2076 
-2081 TNRVFENCKK
+2081 
-2091 ITKVTIGT
+2091 
-2099 PIAKYNATDTPFL
+2099 
-2112 NCNGIEEVYF
+2112 F
-2122 SDTCIGARDS
+2122 SDTKI
-2132 NTQSAAYFYSRLRN
+2132 NT
-2146 ARWTANSTVL
+2146 
-2156 FDSIFRNIHLDYLY
+2156 
-2170 NIDHVTL
+2170 
-2177 IKMYAFSQCIYTPK
+2177 
-2191 KIEFKSVNKVYNC
+2191 
-2204 AFTDSAFEQI
+2204 
-2214 FLSSPSL
+2214 
-2221 SHIGVNEG
+2221 
-2229 WWTNPDGQVFMNAKY
+2229 
-2244 LIVLALLAETPP
+2244 
-2256 TLTNTNSF
+2256 
-2264 TGTPIES
+2264 
-2271 GAGYIYV
+2271 GAGLIFV
-2278 PDESVEAYKSA
+2278 PDESLESYKSA
-2289 TNWNVYA
+2289 TNWSVYA
-2296 NSIKPISSMKDIKLK
+2296 DRIKPISDAGNLLILCKSEYTQKIVRLK
-2311 VVDMFTGLFLD
+2311 IYYGPFFD
-2322 VRVLYGFN
+2322 V
-2330 YEYENGVIFSII
+2330 EEGVSWSIV
-2342 NGNEHATIDQNG
+2342 NGNQYASIDQNG
-2354 KITINET
+2354 VITVNET

-2369 RATSI
+2369 RATSAH
-2374 YDESKY
+2374 DESKY
-2380 DEKDITITYSD
+2380 DEKVITVTYSEA
-2391 GILYSLPSATAFNNS
+2391 LYSLPSATAFNNS

-2420 DWTIYVRGVVNAYQS
+2420 DWTIYVRGVVNAYEN
-2435 QDIVFHCIHE
+2435 QDSIFHCMRE
-2445 SSPYPG
+2445 SSPWPG
-2451 VALDCINSNSLR
+2451 VSLACGDSSTLK

-2468 NKTMNLNYTYGK
+2468 NKTMNLNYTYGN
-2480 EFELKLTHVAG
+2480 EFELKLTHAAG
-2491 SFALY
+2491 SSVLS

-2503 NTISGEKT
+2503 NTVSVEKT
-2511 DYIFTSV
+2511 DYTFTSI

-2531 GETGRYLNGTI
+2531 GATGRYLNGTI

-2550 VE
+2550 IE

>member
-1 MAEKNKNLS
+1 MAKKVSENYITDKSL
-10 YNEIPNKQEDW
+10 DW
-21 GLDSRNGLRYSG
+21 GLDPSNNLPFGG
-33 ESVQKYI
+33 QAVQKFI
-40 KDELQGRIGAL
+40 KDQLQGRMGTL
-51 YYDESNE
+51 HYDEGNE

-70 LYLADPTNNA
+70 AYIADPENNA

-92 YTAEIN
+92 YTAEID
-98 VATPPANFIHEDT
+98 VTTPPANFIHEDE

-148 VVATYTAGTRVQFL
+148 VVATYTAGTKVQFL

-195 SDLAVTSDF
+195 SDLVVTSDF

-212 EASVPYHVEG
+212 EVNVPYHVEG

-246 ADATKTVPVSSPG
+246 ADATKTVPVSGPG

-278 DVLYY
+278 SVLYY
-283 DFSAVGGNDTLFL
+283 DFAVVGGSDTLFL
-296 AAAVTKGLGESLSLG
+296 VSAVADELGESLSLG
-311 VEQYGELNFKW
+311 VEQYGELSFKW

-337 MNDKL
+337 MNGSL

-352 VNDFIYVANEDGAKT
+352 VNDFIYVANEEGSKT

-375 SLDFNVEVDKSD
+375 SLDFGIEVDKSD
-387 LNVKEATEGLI
+387 LNVNEATEGLI

-450 VNISPFD
+450 VNIAPFD
-457 GDVTS
+457 GDITS
-462 TGKTIELEFQTA
+462 TGKSIELEFQTA
-474 SIIDGNGTICECVN
+474 SIIDAGGTICECVN

-566 KFTSDAATIKLDTI
+566 KFTSDAATIKLNTI

-589 DEELNNVMIDSDNLV
+589 DEELNNVMIDSSNLV

-654 IQFINNQNPKYS
+654 IEFINNQNPKYS

-747 NKVMKD
+747 NNVMKN

-768 KALANNYEYDV
+768 KAFANNYEYDV

-820 CDIPGIDYSSPAEG
+820 CDIPGIDYSSAAEG

-877 TGDLKAFATWLVSTR
+877 TTDLKAFATWLVSTR
-892 QADDVNYSGNITI
+892 QADDVVYSGNITI
-905 AGEVKA
+905 AGEVKS
-911 DGDKQYASEQG
+911 DSDKQYGSELG

-930 DNEANRQL
+930 DTEANRQL
-938 KFQREK
+938 KFEREK
-944 WDHMDV
+944 WDYMDV

-975 TTEGTQGAG
+975 TTEGTQGVG
-984 TKCKWYYI
+984 TKCKWFYI

-1024 EEQDSAYEYAGRE
+1024 EEQDSAYEYAGHE
-1037 STLWNNLEKDEEFM
+1037 STLWNNLEKDDEFM

-1062 SAGLTYKEIMRIFDE
+1062 SAGLTYKEIMAMFDN

-1209 APSLKSFELRNYQ
+1209 APSLKSFDIRNYQ
-1222 SSLTDLNVSRAA
+1222 ASLTDLNVSRAA

-1280 TELTLTDLTGL
+1280 TELTLTDLTNL
-1291 NKFLAANSGLT
+1291 SLFLAANSGLT
-1302 AFSPAN
+1302 AFSPAS
-1308 GVNLSDVSLPD
+1308 GVNLSEVSLPN
-1319 TLQVLSMNNA
+1319 TLQVLTMNNA
-1329 SVSSFGYTPTATLRY
+1329 SVESFGYVPTATLRY

-1359 KNWVSAINGSANADL
+1359 KNWVSAINGSANAEL
-1374 LLKQATLEA
+1374 LMKQATFEA

-1395 IEIGKISNKNLTGK
+1395 IEIGKIGNKNLTGK

-1421 TALVGYFGTNCFD
+1421 TALVNYFGSNCFD

-1460 ETYSLIEFPVEGG
+1460 ETYSFVSFPVEGG
-1473 AGYTLSLKNVTSTIE
+1473 AGYTLSLKDVTSTVE

-1516 KSVTVRATNNISAI
+1516 KSVTVRATNNASVL

-1535 VVTVEARTYPE
+1535 VVTVEARTYPK
-1546 SINITGPASIRVAD
+1546 SVDITGSASIRVAD

-1571 SKFDG
+1571 SEFDG
-1576 TVSVEWYVGKLEPL
+1576 TVDVEWSIESSNI
-1590 CDEVELTW
+1590 TI
-1598 TTGVYINGSN
+1598 INS
-1608 TILSNVQYQ
+1608 
-1617 YCDYIPV
+1617 D
-1624 VAGEEMLIS
+1624 
-1633 GVLGT
+1633 
-1638 GNGINFYNDQ
+1638 
-1648 KQQIAFYTSQ
+1648 
-1658 TLGIAADVQTID
+1658 
-1670 FPFIVPGGA
+1670 
-1679 TYMRFSTKIDAVN
+1679 
-1692 SIKRVLTYTVSPSA
+1692 
-1706 NLTITNSGINS
+1706 INS
-1717 CILKA
+1717 CTLKA
-1722 SLVADEIQSETLV
+1722 ALVADEVQNETLV
-1735 HTLTKPDGSV
+1735 HTLTKLDGSV
-1745 VTTTFDIA
+1745 TTTTFDIA

-1770 AICHSQGWTASNSF
+1770 SVCYAQGWAANESY
-1784 MTAAEAAA
+1784 MTAAEASLVTFDQLNA
-1792 VTSIG
+1792 VFTNNTNI
-1797 TVFKD
+1797 K
-1802 SSITHFEEFVYFTGV
+1802 HFDEFEYFT
-1817 TALDRQA
+1817 
-1824 IYGCKQL
+1824 
-1831 KVLKFPE
+1831 
-1838 SITSFDYRSFAEN
+1838 SITSTSVSNNNTHMFRGCKNMQSIKLPATLTKLGGFTFYDCN
-1851 PLLEEIVFPP
+1851 TLKEIEIPV
-1861 NVTSTGGDF
+1861 
-1870 ITGCTSLKRLV
+1870 GCTVGSDIWWD
-1881 FNEGLKTILFA
+1881 GSIFA
-1892 GYGTSQ
+1892 NCGY
-1898 LTELNIPSSVTE
+1898 EKI
-1910 VRWDHDMWSNVT
+1910 
-1922 DVTINKDYVIGGNQS
+1922 TINSDVKIAFGSIYSNPKD
-1937 PLAFSK
+1937 
-1943 KMKSLQRIHASG
+1943 
-1955 LSTYI
+1955 
-1960 ESEGALY
+1960 E
-1967 SSDGFTLV
+1967 
-1975 KVPSSFTNFKIKDG
+1975 
-1989 ITTVGA
+1989 
-1995 YSFAWSLIE
+1995 W
-2004 TVSIPDSCLTIG
+2004 
-2016 SNAFRES
+2016 
-2023 NIYPIDFNHVTTIGD
+2023 
-2038 SAFNSCPNITSIDF
+2038 
-2052 KEVNSIGSYC
+2052 
-2062 FGNTNITGEVTIPE
+2062 
-2076 TVSSL
+2076 
-2081 TNRVFENCKK
+2081 
-2091 ITKVTIGT
+2091 
-2099 PIAKYNATDTPFL
+2099 
-2112 NCNGIEEVYF
+2112 
-2122 SDTCIGARDS
+2122 
-2132 NTQSAAYFYSRLRN
+2132 
-2146 ARWTANSTVL
+2146 
-2156 FDSIFRNIHLDYLY
+2156 
-2170 NIDHVTL
+2170 L
-2177 IKMYAFSQCIYTPK
+2177 IK
-2191 KIEFKSVNKVYNC
+2191 
-2204 AFTDSAFEQI
+2204 
-2214 FLSSPSL
+2214 
-2221 SHIGVNEG
+2221 GVNERYTVKEG
-2229 WWTNPDGQVFMNAKY
+2229 VLYNSDFTSVLNVPRNADGKTLFDEGILSLGNYACNSCYSTVFVIPSTVASIGKECFKESS
-2244 LIVLALLAETPP
+2244 LRDLVVKSVTPP
-2256 TLTNTNSF
+2256 SLGGGIFSSWMSIPSKT
-2264 TGTPIES
+2264 
-2271 GAGYIYV
+2271 GYIYV
-2278 PDESVEAYKSA
+2278 PVESVNAYKTA
-2289 TNWNVYA
+2289 TNWSTYA
-2296 NSIKPISSMKDIKLK
+2296 SQIFPMYYSDTIRFKA
-2311 VVDMFTGLFLD
+2311 VDFY
-2322 VRVLYGFN
+2322 VQRA
-2330 YEYENGVIFSII
+2330 FSIPVVYGPLFELEEGLVWSI
-2342 NGNEHATIDQNG
+2342 TNGGEYASIDQNG
-2354 KITINET
+2354 NVTISES
-2361 ANASVITV
+2361 ANANVITV
-2369 RATSI
+2369 KAVSI
-2374 YDESKY
+2374 FDETKY
-2380 DEKDITITYSD
+2380 EDRDFTVTYFD
-2391 GILYSLPSATAFNNS
+2391 GMYKLPSETIFDGS

-2413 QLMSEDI
+2413 SLFSSDI
-2420 DWTIYVRGVVNAYQS
+2420 DFTIYVRGVVNTS
-2435 QDIVFHCIHE
+2435 GGFVFDAWRNTYPKYGISL
-2445 SSPYPG
+2445 SSGATY
-2451 VALDCINSNSLR
+2451 LNIE
-2463 LVYMT
+2463 YT
-2468 NKTMNLNYTYGK
+2468 NGNKFTVDYTLGN
-2480 EFELKLTHVAG
+2480 EFELKLTHVSGTKNLA
-2491 SFALY
+2491 

-2503 NTISGEKT
+2503 STISGEQT
-2511 DYIFTSV
+2511 NYSFMGGYIMTLGINH
-2518 TQNLLIGAYQTTA
+2518 TNTGAL
-2531 GETGRYLNGTI
+2531 GNSFLNGTI
-2542 SEFYIKNY
+2542 SEFYIKDY
-2550 VE
+2550 VEE

>member
-1 MAEKNKNLS
+1 MAKKVSENYITDKSL
-10 YNEIPNKQEDW
+10 DW
-21 GLDSRNGLRYSG
+21 GLDPSNNLPFSG
-33 ESVQKYI
+33 QAVQKFI
-40 KDELQGRIGAL
+40 KDELQGRMGTL
-51 YYDESNE
+51 HYDEGNE

-70 LYLADPTNNA
+70 AYIADPENNA

-92 YTAEIN
+92 YTAEID
-98 VATPPANFIHEDT
+98 VTTPPANFIHENE

-148 VVATYTAGTRVQFL
+148 VVATYTAGTKVQFL

-195 SDLAVTSDF
+195 SDLVVTSDF

-212 EASVPYHVEG
+212 EVNVPYHVEG

-278 DVLYY
+278 SVLYY
-283 DFSAVGGNDTLFL
+283 DFAVVGGNDTLFL
-296 AAAVTKGLGESLSLG
+296 VSAVADELGESLSLG
-311 VEQYGELNFKW
+311 VEQYGELGFKW

-337 MNDKL
+337 MNGSL

-352 VNDFIYVANEDGAKT
+352 VNDFIYVANEEGSKT

-375 SLDFNVEVDKSD
+375 SLDFGIEVDKSD

-450 VNISPFD
+450 VNIAPFD
-457 GDVTS
+457 GDITS
-462 TGKTIELEFQTA
+462 TGKSIELEFQTA
-474 SIIDGNGTICECVN
+474 SIIDAGGTICECVN

-501 AVLRSAGGSEVV
+501 AILRSAGGSEVV

-566 KFTSDAATIKLDTI
+566 KFTSDAATIKLNTI

-604 GMYSKNDIYEEG
+604 EMYSKNDIYEEG

-654 IQFINNQNPKYS
+654 IEFINNQNPKYS

-747 NKVMKD
+747 NNVMKN

-768 KALANNYEYDV
+768 KAFANNYEYDV

-820 CDIPGIDYSSPAEG
+820 CDIPGIDYESEAEG

-877 TGDLKAFATWLVSTR
+877 TTDLKVFATWLVSTR
-892 QADDVNYSGNITI
+892 QADDVVYSGNITI
-905 AGEVKA
+905 AGEVKS
-911 DGDKQYASEQG
+911 DSDKQYGSELG
-922 YTANGSYA
+922 YTANGSYV
-930 DNEANRQL
+930 DTEANRQL
-938 KFQREK
+938 KFEREK
-944 WDHMDV
+944 WDYMDV

-975 TTEGTQGAG
+975 TTEGTQGVG
-984 TKCKWYYI
+984 TKCKWFYI

-1024 EEQDSAYEYAGRE
+1024 EEQDSAYEYAGHE
-1037 STLWNNLEKDEEFM
+1037 STLWNNLEKDDEFM

-1062 SAGLTYKEIMRIFDE
+1062 SAGLTYKEIMAMFDN

-1103 NTDYMFMLQGARKS
+1103 NTDYMFMLQGSRKS

-1222 SSLTDLNVSRAA
+1222 ASLTDLNVSRAA

-1280 TELTLTDLTGL
+1280 TELTLTELTNL
-1291 NKFLAANSGLT
+1291 SLFLAANSGLT
-1302 AFSPAN
+1302 AFSPAS
-1308 GVNLSDVSLPD
+1308 GVNLSEVSLPN
-1319 TLQVLSMNNA
+1319 TLQVLTMNNA
-1329 SVSSFGYTPTATLRY
+1329 SVESFGYVPTATLRY
-1344 LSLKNVEGINTLDFV
+1344 LSLKNVEGIDTLDFV
-1359 KNWVSAINGSANADL
+1359 KNWVSAINGSANAEL
-1374 LLKQATLEA
+1374 LMKQATFEA

-1395 IEIGKISNKNLTGK
+1395 IEIGKIGNKNLTGK

-1421 TALVGYFGTNCFD
+1421 TALVNYFGTNCFD

-1473 AGYTLSLKNVTSTIE
+1473 AGYTLSLKDVTSTIE

-1510 TESATE
+1510 TESAIE
-1516 KSVTVRATNNISAI
+1516 KSVTIRATNNIYIGS
-1530 TYFDM
+1530 YFDLI
-1535 VVTVEARTYPE
+1535 VKVEARIYPE
-1546 SINITGPASIRVAD
+1546 SVVISGDDIIRVAE

-1571 SKFDG
+1571 SEFDG
-1576 TVSVEWYVGKLEPL
+1576 TVSVEWSLESTNVSIVRSDMDSCIIKAAL
-1590 CDEVELTW
+1590 VSDEVQTE
-1598 TTGVYINGSN
+1598 
-1608 TILSNVQYQ
+1608 IL
-1617 YCDYIPV
+1617 I
-1624 VAGEEMLIS
+1624 
-1633 GVLGT
+1633 
-1638 GNGINFYNDQ
+1638 
-1648 KQQIAFYTSQ
+1648 
-1658 TLGIAADVQTID
+1658 
-1670 FPFIVPGGA
+1670 
-1679 TYMRFSTKIDAVN
+1679 
-1692 SIKRVLTYTVSPSA
+1692 
-1706 NLTITNSGINS
+1706 
-1717 CILKA
+1717 
-1722 SLVADEIQSETLV
+1722 
-1735 HTLTKPDGSV
+1735 HTLTKLDGSV
-1745 VTTTFDIA
+1745 ITTSFNVIVTS
-1753 VTTQE
+1753 QE
-1758 IIMTKSSNPEVL
+1758 IIMTSLNNPYFTNFFYTKGFSSNE
-1770 AICHSQGWTASNSF
+1770 NY
-1784 MTAAEAAA
+1784 MTANEAALITTYPFA
-1792 VTSIG
+1792 SGGPNPADADFTA
-1797 TVFKD
+1797 FKWFVGLTEIP
-1802 SSITHFEEFVYFTGV
+1802 SWKYPQGNSYIEKITFPSTIQRLNSN
-1817 TALDRQA
+1817 T
-1824 IYGCKQL
+1824 IYNMYKL
-1831 KVLKFPE
+1831 KVLELNEGLTRIDNGFTNLPK
-1838 SITSFDYRSFAEN
+1838 
-1851 PLLEEIVFPP
+1851 LEEIVVPSTLTRCGD
-1861 NVTSTGGDF
+1861 TSNRTMFYTTEKFDD
-1870 ITGCTSLKRLV
+1870 TSLLKRYVMKASNAYFSVVDDCICSSDGLTLYGYPQGLSR
-1881 FNEGLKTILFA
+1881 EGEHTISSKFTTLGHAAYQGCKF
-1892 GYGTSQ
+1892 TKI
-1898 LTELNIPSSVTE
+1898 NIPSNITKINHGAFRLSHITE
-1910 VRWDHDMWSNVT
+1910 IYIPDT
-1922 DVTINKDYVIGGNQS
+1922 VTIFGENNMWAIGMFKGCANLKKVRFTSSVSYITGSTFAECRALISSDDIENINHVNTIGGF
-1937 PLAFSK
+1937 AFVNCS
-1943 KMKSLQRIHASG
+1943 SL
-1955 LSTYI
+1955 
-1960 ESEGALY
+1960 
-1967 SSDGFTLV
+1967 
-1975 KVPSSFTNFKIKDG
+1975 KCFKLP
-1989 ITTVGA
+1989 TA
-1995 YSFAWSLIE
+1995 
-2004 TVSIPDSCLTIG
+2004 C
-2016 SNAFRES
+2016 
-2023 NIYPIDFNHVTTIGD
+2023 TTIGAQSFEGCSALTEFVSQTTTPPSLSNT
-2038 SAFNSCPNITSIDF
+2038 SAFN
-2052 KEVNSIGSYC
+2052 K
-2062 FGNTNITGEVTIPE
+2062 
-2076 TVSSL
+2076 
-2081 TNRVFENCKK
+2081 
-2091 ITKVTIGT
+2091 T
-2099 PIAKYNATDTPFL
+2099 PIA
-2112 NCNGIEEVYF
+2112 
-2122 SDTCIGARDS
+2122 S
-2132 NTQSAAYFYSRLRN
+2132 
-2146 ARWTANSTVL
+2146 
-2156 FDSIFRNIHLDYLY
+2156 
-2170 NIDHVTL
+2170 
-2177 IKMYAFSQCIYTPK
+2177 
-2191 KIEFKSVNKVYNC
+2191 
-2204 AFTDSAFEQI
+2204 
-2214 FLSSPSL
+2214 
-2221 SHIGVNEG
+2221 
-2229 WWTNPDGQVFMNAKY
+2229 
-2244 LIVLALLAETPP
+2244 
-2256 TLTNTNSF
+2256 
-2264 TGTPIES
+2264 GT
-2271 GAGYIYV
+2271 GYIYV
-2278 PDESVEAYKSA
+2278 PDESVDDYKAA
-2289 TNWNVYA
+2289 TNWSTYA
-2296 NSIKPISSMKDIKLK
+2296 NQIKPINVADTLPDISTVAENDLYKIGEVYWKAEL
-2311 VVDMFTGLFLD
+2311 VDE
-2322 VRVLYGFN
+2322 VL
-2330 YEYENGVIFSII
+2330 
-2342 NGNEHATIDQNG
+2342 T
-2354 KITINET
+2354 
-2361 ANASVITV
+2361 
-2369 RATSI
+2369 
-2374 YDESKY
+2374 
-2380 DEKDITITYSD
+2380 
-2391 GILYSLPSATAFNNS
+2391 
-2406 NYIDTGV
+2406 
-2413 QLMSEDI
+2413 
-2420 DWTIYVRGVVNAYQS
+2420 W
-2435 QDIVFHCIHE
+2435 
-2445 SSPYPG
+2445 
-2451 VALDCINSNSLR
+2451 
-2463 LVYMT
+2463 
-2468 NKTMNLNYTYGK
+2468 
-2480 EFELKLTHVAG
+2480 
-2491 SFALY
+2491 
-2496 YSFTTNG
+2496 
-2503 NTISGEKT
+2503 
-2511 DYIFTSV
+2511 
-2518 TQNLLIGAYQTTA
+2518 
-2531 GETGRYLNGTI
+2531 
-2542 SEFYIKNY
+2542 
-2550 VE
+2550 VEI

>member
-1 MAEKNKNLS
+1 MNVTTS
-10 YNEIPNKQEDW
+10 
-21 GLDSRNGLRYSG
+21 
-33 ESVQKYI
+33 
-40 KDELQGRIGAL
+40 
-51 YYDESNE
+51 
-58 RYLAFADNADKE
+58 
-70 LYLADPTNNA
+70 PTN
-80 TLVLATWNAPAN
+80 
-92 YTAEIN
+92 Y
-98 VATPPANFIHEDT
+98 IHEGD

-121 IKNRTGASTGDSIIC
+121 IKNKSGASTGDSVLC
-136 TYVITNGGKKQE
+136 TYVISNGSRKKE
-148 VVATYTAGTRVQFL
+148 IIATYPAGTKVQFL
-162 VDGYLSQGT
+162 VDSYLSQGT

-195 SDLAVTSDF
+195 SDLVVTSDF

-212 EASVPYHVEG
+212 EVNVPYHVEG

-278 DVLYY
+278 SVLYY
-283 DFSAVGGNDTLFL
+283 DFAVVGGNDTLFL
-296 AAAVTKGLGESLSLG
+296 VSAVADELGESLSLG
-311 VEQYGELNFKW
+311 VEQYGELSFKW

-337 MNDKL
+337 MNNEL

-352 VNDFIYVANEDGAKT
+352 VNDFIYVANEEGSKT

-375 SLDFNVEVDKSD
+375 SLDFGIEVDKSD
-387 LNVKEATEGLI
+387 LNLKEATEGLI

-450 VNISPFD
+450 VNIAPFD
-457 GDVTS
+457 GDITS
-462 TGKTIELEFQTA
+462 TGKSIELEFQTA
-474 SIIDGNGTICECVN
+474 SIIDAGGTICECVN
-488 PLTGAGIVITPTS
+488 PLTGAGIIITPTS
-501 AVLRSAGGSEVV
+501 AILRSAGGSEVV

-604 GMYSKNDIYEEG
+604 EMYSKNDIYEEG

-654 IQFINNQNPKYS
+654 IEFINNQNPKYS

-733 ESSGSHNTGIAKLW
+733 ESSGAHNTGIAKLW
-747 NKVMKD
+747 NNVMKN

-768 KALANNYEYDV
+768 KAFANNYEYDV

-820 CDIPGIDYSSPAEG
+820 CDIPGIDYESEAEG

-877 TGDLKAFATWLVSTR
+877 TTDLKAFATWLVSTR
-892 QADDVNYSGNITI
+892 QADDVAYSGNITI
-905 AGEVKA
+905 AGEVKS
-911 DGDKQYASEQG
+911 DSDKQYGSELG

-930 DNEANRQL
+930 DTEVNRQL
-938 KFQREK
+938 KFEREK
-944 WDHMDV
+944 WDYMDV

-975 TTEGTQGAG
+975 TTEGTQGVG
-984 TKCKWYYI
+984 TKCKWFYI
-992 NYDNDTINGLVNNG
+992 NYDNDTINALVNNG

-1024 EEQDSAYEYAGRE
+1024 EEQDSAYEYAGHE
-1037 STLWNNLEKDEEFM
+1037 STLWNNLEKDDEFM

-1062 SAGLTYKEIMRIFDE
+1062 SAGLTYKEIIAMFDN

-1103 NTDYMFMLQGARKS
+1103 NTDYMFMLQGSRKS

-1280 TELTLTDLTGL
+1280 TELTLTDLTNL
-1291 NKFLAANSGLT
+1291 SLFLAANSGLT
-1302 AFSPAN
+1302 AFSPAS
-1308 GVNLSDVSLPD
+1308 GVNLSEVSLPN
-1319 TLQVLSMNNA
+1319 TLQVLTMNNA
-1329 SVSSFGYTPTATLRY
+1329 SVESFGYVPTATLRY
-1344 LSLKNVEGINTLDFV
+1344 LSLKNVEGIDTLDFV
-1359 KNWVSAINGSANADL
+1359 KNWVSAINGSANAEL
-1374 LLKQATLEA
+1374 LMKQATFEA
-1383 SGLDWTMTAAEL
+1383 SGLGWTMTAAEL
-1395 IEIGKISNKNLTGK
+1395 IEIGKIGNKSLTGK

-1421 TALVGYFGTNCFD
+1421 TALVNYFGSNCFD

-1460 ETYSLIEFPVEGG
+1460 ETYSLIKFPVEGG
-1473 AGYTLSLKNVTSTIE
+1473 VEYTLSLKDVTSTIE
-1488 DGKVVYITDNVKFY
+1488 DGKVVYTTDNVKFY

-1516 KSVTVRATNNISAI
+1516 KSVTVRAVKKDISM
-1530 TYFDM
+1530 TTFDLN
-1535 VVTVEARTYPE
+1535 VLVESRTYPE
-1546 SINITGPASIRVAD
+1546 SVSITGEQIRVAD

-1571 SKFDG
+1571 SEFDG
-1576 TVSVEWYVGKLEPL
+1576 TVSVEWSIESSNVTIVRSDMNSCTIKAALVS
-1590 CDEVELTW
+1590 DEV
-1598 TTGVYINGSN
+1598 
-1608 TILSNVQYQ
+1608 
-1617 YCDYIPV
+1617 
-1624 VAGEEMLIS
+1624 
-1633 GVLGT
+1633 
-1638 GNGINFYNDQ
+1638 
-1648 KQQIAFYTSQ
+1648 Q
-1658 TLGIAADVQTID
+1658 T
-1670 FPFIVPGGA
+1670 
-1679 TYMRFSTKIDAVN
+1679 
-1692 SIKRVLTYTVSPSA
+1692 
-1706 NLTITNSGINS
+1706 
-1717 CILKA
+1717 
-1722 SLVADEIQSETLV
+1722 ETLI
-1735 HTLTKPDGSV
+1735 HTLTKLDGSV
-1745 VTTTFDIA
+1745 ISTAYELFVTTS
-1753 VTTQE
+1753 E
-1758 IIMTKSSNPEVL
+1758 IIMSAASNPEVF
-1770 AICHSQGWTASNSF
+1770 AVCRTQGWAANDRF
-1784 MTAAEAAA
+1784 MTAAEASA
-1792 VTSIG
+1792 VTDIG
-1797 TVFKD
+1797 TSFK
-1802 SSITHFEEFVYFTGV
+1802 SSDIVHFEEFVYFTGV
-1817 TALDRQA
+1817 TVLDNA
-1824 IYGCKQL
+1824 FWGCSQL
-1831 KVLKFPE
+1831 TSINLPNGLTTIRNYAFYLTGLTELVLPD
-1838 SITSFDYRSFAEN
+1838 SITTLGDDAFRNAINIRTLTVGRNVATVGKRLFMKMTSLEVLNLGSGDYSAVYSQMFQDSPNIRVINIGDSVTRINTVPDSDGGNLRTEV
-1851 PLLEEIVFPP
+1851 LEEINVEENNPVYSSYNGALMNKEKTILYKYPSAKQTLEIPTSITKFDKSSFWGTCIDNLIIPSHVTDLSSFSIFTEAKMRYFSYSGDVLNFGRYIFSKCVNLEEFSFRDFTTSIGDTAYCGEVFA
-1861 NVTSTGGDF
+1861 
-1870 ITGCTSLKRLV
+1870 GCTSLKKVRWSSSC
-1881 FNEGLKTILFA
+1881 NYIPLKCFQGCTA
-1892 GYGTSQ
+1892 
-1898 LTELNIPSSVTE
+1898 LTE
-1910 VRWDHDMWSNVT
+1910 
-1922 DVTINKDYVIGGNQS
+1922 
-1937 PLAFSK
+1937 
-1943 KMKSLQRIHASG
+1943 
-1955 LSTYI
+1955 
-1960 ESEGALY
+1960 
-1967 SSDGFTLV
+1967 
-1975 KVPSSFTNFKIKDG
+1975 
-1989 ITTVGA
+1989 
-1995 YSFAWSLIE
+1995 
-2004 TVSIPDSCLTIG
+2004 VS
-2016 SNAFRES
+2016 
-2023 NIYPIDFNHVTTIGD
+2023 
-2038 SAFNSCPNITSIDF
+2038 
-2052 KEVNSIGSYC
+2052 
-2062 FGNTNITGEVTIPE
+2062 
-2076 TVSSL
+2076 
-2081 TNRVFENCKK
+2081 
-2091 ITKVTIGT
+2091 
-2099 PIAKYNATDTPFL
+2099 
-2112 NCNGIEEVYF
+2112 
-2122 SDTCIGARDS
+2122 
-2132 NTQSAAYFYSRLRN
+2132 
-2146 ARWTANSTVL
+2146 
-2156 FDSIFRNIHLDYLY
+2156 
-2170 NIDHVTL
+2170 NIDHVTR
-2177 IKMYAFSQCIYTPK
+2177 ISSGAFDGCSSLT
-2191 KIEFKSVNKVYNC
+2191 EFKLGESLTHLSGSYYNNAVFNNC
-2204 AFTDSAFEQI
+2204 T
-2214 FLSSPSL
+2214 SL
-2221 SHIGVNEG
+2221 DTVVSLPVTVPES
-2229 WWTNPDGQVFMNAKY
+2229 TNATTF
-2244 LIVLALLAETPP
+2244 
-2256 TLTNTNSF
+2256 S
-2264 TGTPIES
+2264 GTPIAS
-2271 GAGYIYV
+2271 GTGYIYV
-2278 PDESVEAYKSA
+2278 PDESLEDYKAA
-2289 TNWNVYA
+2289 TNWSAYA
-2296 NSIKPISSMKDIKLK
+2296 SQIVSISGWQIITSESNPAVLSILYANGLCANEGYMTYGEAAAVTSIGSFFRSSEINSFNEFEYFTGITLLDYDAFKESKINSIKLPD
-2311 VVDMFTGLFLD
+2311 
-2322 VRVLYGFN
+2322 
-2330 YEYENGVIFSII
+2330 
-2342 NGNEHATIDQNG
+2342 
-2354 KITINET
+2354 
-2361 ANASVITV
+2361 
-2369 RATSI
+2369 
-2374 YDESKY
+2374 
-2380 DEKDITITYSD
+2380 
-2391 GILYSLPSATAFNNS
+2391 SL
-2406 NYIDTGV
+2406 
-2413 QLMSEDI
+2413 L
-2420 DWTIYVRGVVNAYQS
+2420 
-2435 QDIVFHCIHE
+2435 
-2445 SSPYPG
+2445 
-2451 VALDCINSNSLR
+2451 
-2463 LVYMT
+2463 
-2468 NKTMNLNYTYGK
+2468 
-2480 EFELKLTHVAG
+2480 
-2491 SFALY
+2491 
-2496 YSFTTNG
+2496 
-2503 NTISGEKT
+2503 TISGYAFKQARIEVFDT
-2511 DYIFTSV
+2511 NNVTS
-2518 TQNLLIGAYQTTA
+2518 IGVQSFAYSRITKIT
-2531 GETGRYLNGTI
+2531 LNESLNSIG
-2542 SEFYIKNY
+2542 
-2550 VE
+2550 

>member
-1 MAEKNKNLS
+1 MAKKVSENYIADKS
-10 YNEIPNKQEDW
+10 VDW
-21 GLDSRNGLRYSG
+21 GLDPSNNLPYSG
-33 ESVQKYI
+33 QAVQKFI
-40 KDELQGRIGAL
+40 KDELQGRMGTL
-51 YYDESNE
+51 HYDADNE

-70 LYLADPTNNA
+70 AYLADPQNNA

-98 VATPPANFIHEDT
+98 VVTPPANFIHEDT

-212 EASVPYHVEG
+212 EVNVPYHVEG

-283 DFSAVGGNDTLFL
+283 DFAAVGGSDTLFL

-337 MNDKL
+337 MNNKL

-387 LNVKEATEGLI
+387 LDVKEATEGLV

-420 VTTSFNGF
+420 VTVSFEGF

-580 RIYNRAITV
+580 RIYNRALTV

-654 IQFINNQNPKYS
+654 IQFINNQNPKYA
-666 FRVVNAKVKLQ
+666 FHVTNAKVKLQ

-753 VKLNDEYVCRTQAQK
+753 VKLDDQYVCRTQAQK
-768 KALANNYEYDV
+768 KAFANNYEYDV

-847 LGLFKTVANFDSKWE
+847 IGLFKTVDNFDSKWE

-877 TGDLKAFATWLVSTR
+877 TGDLKTFATWLVSTR

-911 DGDKQYASEQG
+911 DGDKQYGLEQG
-922 YTANGSYA
+922 YAANGSYA
-930 DNEANRQL
+930 DNQANRQL

-950 YKMAAYYIYFMR
+950 YKMAAYYIYLMR
-962 FGAVDQLVKNSML
+962 FGAVDQPVKNSML
-975 TTEGTQGAG
+975 TTEGTQGVG

-1051 RIVRDLDNAMY
+1051 RIVRALDNAMY
-1062 SAGLTYKEIMRIFDE
+1062 SAGLTYKEVIRIFDE

-1275 GFKAL
+1275 GFKSL

-1302 AFSPAN
+1302 AFSPAG
-1308 GVNLSDVSLPD
+1308 GVNLSEVSLPN

-1344 LSLKNVEGINTLDFV
+1344 LSLKNVEGINTLDFA

-1395 IEIGKISNKNLTGK
+1395 IEIGKIGNKNLTGK

-1460 ETYSLIEFPVEGG
+1460 ETYSLISFPVEGG
-1473 AGYTLSLKNVTSTIE
+1473 AGYTLSLQGVTSTVE

-1516 KSVTVRATNNISAI
+1516 KSVTVRATNNANAL
-1530 TYFDM
+1530 TYSDM
-1535 VVTVEARTYPE
+1535 AVTVEARTYPE
-1546 SINITGPASIRVAD
+1546 SINITGPGNIRVAE

-1571 SKFDG
+1571 SEFDG
-1576 TVSVEWYVGKLEPL
+1576 TVSVEWKVGYMGYSWE
-1590 CDEVELTW
+1590 EVEVTW
-1598 TTGVYINGSN
+1598 ITGAYIHKDG
-1608 TILSNVQYQ
+1608 NVIFRAGFQ
-1617 YCDYIPV
+1617 YCDYLPV
-1624 VAGEEMLIS
+1624 ISGSVMSIS
-1633 GVLGT
+1633 GVIGSDVGL
-1638 GNGINFYNDQ
+1638 NFYNEN
-1648 KQQIAFYTSQ
+1648 KQQVAFYGNTDIGAPSW
-1658 TLGIAADVQTID
+1658 AQTID
-1670 FPFIVPGGA
+1670 SMFVVPEGV
-1679 TYMRFSTKIDAVN
+1679 TFMRFSTSNSGSTIVN
-1692 SIKRVLTYTVSPSA
+1692 VKKRTSNFSNST
-1706 NLTITNSGINS
+1706 NLTITNSNINS
-1717 CILKA
+1717 CTLKA
-1722 SLVADEIQSETLV
+1722 ALVADEIQSETLV
-1735 HTLTKPDGSV
+1735 HTLTKLDGSV
-1745 VTTTFDIA
+1745 TTTTFDIA

-1770 AICHSQGWTASNSF
+1770 AICHAQGWAASDSF

-1797 TVFKD
+1797 AAFYSKP
-1802 SSITHFEEFVYFTGV
+1802 IIHFDEFEYFTN
-1817 TALDRQA
+1817 
-1824 IYGCKQL
+1824 
-1831 KVLKFPE
+1831 
-1838 SITSFDYRSFAEN
+1838 ITT
-1851 PLLEEIVFPP
+1851 L
-1861 NVTSTGGDF
+1861 GGWGQGF
-1870 ITGCTSLKRLV
+1870 HSCV
-1881 FNEGLKTILFA
+1881 NLKTIKFPRSLKTITA
-1892 GYGTSQ
+1892 GSMAS
-1898 LTELNIPSSVTE
+1898 LTMESLTLPESVESFSLQESSIKTLIINCNLTFSSYNLPNECEKIEKAESVTAFDLYKNNAYTNNFTKLMAVPVSTGISYHPNTESFNEYCFVRLADHVENFFIPSV
-1910 VRWDHDMWSNVT
+1910 
-1922 DVTINKDYVIGGNQS
+1922 
-1937 PLAFSK
+1937 
-1943 KMKSLQRIHASG
+1943 
-1955 LSTYI
+1955 
-1960 ESEGALY
+1960 
-1967 SSDGFTLV
+1967 
-1975 KVPSSFTNFKIKDG
+1975 
-1989 ITTVGA
+1989 
-1995 YSFAWSLIE
+1995 
-2004 TVSIPDSCLTIG
+2004 
-2016 SNAFRES
+2016 
-2023 NIYPIDFNHVTTIGD
+2023 
-2038 SAFNSCPNITSIDF
+2038 ITSIPRYCFQGGTKVRTVSLPSSCTFLYSDCF
-2052 KEVNSIGSYC
+2052 FGCSNLEEVNAEFIK
-2062 FGNTNITGEVTIPE
+2062 TIDG
-2076 TVSSL
+2076 
-2081 TNRVFENCKK
+2081 RVF
-2091 ITKVTIGT
+2091 I
-2099 PIAKYNATDTPFL
+2099 
-2112 NCNGIEEVYF
+2112 
-2122 SDTCIGARDS
+2122 
-2132 NTQSAAYFYSRLRN
+2132 
-2146 ARWTANSTVL
+2146 
-2156 FDSIFRNIHLDYLY
+2156 
-2170 NIDHVTL
+2170 
-2177 IKMYAFSQCIYTPK
+2177 
-2191 KIEFKSVNKVYNC
+2191 NC
-2204 AFTDSAFEQI
+2204 ASMKTLVLKDIEKINGYEPFQGSGVE
-2214 FLSSPSL
+2214 SL
-2221 SHIGVNEG
+2221 VIK
-2229 WWTNPDGQVFMNAKY
+2229 NA
-2244 LIVLALLAETPP
+2244 TPP
-2256 TLTNTNSF
+2256 TLASNALGDSKF
-2264 TGTPIES
+2264 SDGT
-2271 GAGYIYV
+2271 GYIYV
-2278 PDESVEAYKSA
+2278 PDESVEDYRSA
-2289 TNWNVYA
+2289 TNWSTYSSQIMPISGWKIITTESNPAVLSVLYTNGLCANEGYMTYGEVQDVTSIDDVIPYGQNNTEIETFNEFKYFTGVTAINNFRASNLREITLPESLTTIGNLAFYQMKNLEKINLNNVTSIGINTFNDCTKLQTVIFDKKVSIGISAFGNCTNLTSVVLTYNEMSTIAGSSFEKSSITNGTGFIYVPDLLVDTYKANTNWGKYA
-2296 NSIKPISSMKDIKLK
+2296 SQIKPLS
-2311 VVDMFTGLFLD
+2311 
-2322 VRVLYGFN
+2322 
-2330 YEYENGVIFSII
+2330 EYHG
-2342 NGNEHATIDQNG
+2342 
-2354 KITINET
+2354 
-2361 ANASVITV
+2361 
-2369 RATSI
+2369 
-2374 YDESKY
+2374 
-2380 DEKDITITYSD
+2380 
-2391 GILYSLPSATAFNNS
+2391 
-2406 NYIDTGV
+2406 
-2413 QLMSEDI
+2413 
-2420 DWTIYVRGVVNAYQS
+2420 
-2435 QDIVFHCIHE
+2435 
-2445 SSPYPG
+2445 
-2451 VALDCINSNSLR
+2451 
-2463 LVYMT
+2463 
-2468 NKTMNLNYTYGK
+2468 
-2480 EFELKLTHVAG
+2480 
-2491 SFALY
+2491 
-2496 YSFTTNG
+2496 
-2503 NTISGEKT
+2503 
-2511 DYIFTSV
+2511 
-2518 TQNLLIGAYQTTA
+2518 
-2531 GETGRYLNGTI
+2531 
-2542 SEFYIKNY
+2542 
-2550 VE
+2550 

>member
-10 YNEIPNKQEDW
+10 YNEIPNKEEDW
-21 GLDSRNGLRYSG
+21 GLDPRNGLKYSG
-33 ESVQKYI
+33 ESVQRYI
-40 KDELQGRIGAL
+40 KGELQNRMGTL
-51 YYDESNE
+51 HYDESNE
-58 RYLAFADNADKE
+58 RYLAFADNEDKE
-70 LYLADPTNNA
+70 AYLADPENNA
-80 TLVLATWNAPAN
+80 TLVLAAWNAPAN

-98 VATPPANFIHEDT
+98 VTTAPTNYIHEDE

-121 IKNRTGASTGDSIIC
+121 IKSRTGVSTGDSVIC

-195 SDLAVTSDF
+195 SDLVVTSDF

-212 EASVPYHVEG
+212 EVNVPYHVEG

-283 DFSAVGGNDTLFL
+283 DFAAVGGNDTLFL

-375 SLDFNVEVDKSD
+375 SIDFNVEVDKSD
-387 LNVKEATEGLI
+387 LDVKEATEGMV

-580 RIYNRAITV
+580 RIYNRALTV

-654 IQFINNQNPKYS
+654 IEFINNQNPKYA
-666 FRVVNAKVKLQ
+666 FRVTNAKVKLQ

-753 VKLNDEYVCRTQAQK
+753 VKLDDQYVCRTQAQK
-768 KALANNYEYDV
+768 KAFANNYEYDV

-789 CFYRQTAT
+789 CFYRQTDT

-847 LGLFKTVANFDSKWE
+847 IGLFKTVDKFDSKWE

-877 TGDLKAFATWLVSTR
+877 TGDLKTFATWLVSTR

-911 DGDKQYASEQG
+911 DGDKQYGLEQG
-922 YTANGSYA
+922 YAANGSYA

-975 TTEGTQGAG
+975 TTEGTQGVG

-1051 RIVRDLDNAMY
+1051 RIVRALDNAMY
-1062 SAGLTYKEIMRIFDE
+1062 SAGLTYKEVMRIFDE

-1302 AFSPAN
+1302 AFSPAG
-1308 GVNLSDVSLPD
+1308 GVNLSEVSLPD

-1329 SVSSFGYTPTATLRY
+1329 SVSSFGYAPTATLRY
-1344 LSLKNVEGINTLDFV
+1344 LSLKNVEGINTLDFA

-1395 IEIGKISNKNLTGK
+1395 IEIGKIGNKNLTGK

-1460 ETYSLIEFPVEGG
+1460 ETYSLISFPVEGG
-1473 AGYTLSLKNVTSTIE
+1473 AGYTLSLKDVISTVE

-1502 PATGEMVT
+1502 PASGEMVT

-1516 KSVTVRATNNISAI
+1516 KSVTVRATSNANALIYS
-1530 TYFDM
+1530 DM
-1535 VVTVEARTYPE
+1535 AVTVEARTYPE
-1546 SINITGPASIRVAD
+1546 SVDITGPVNIREAD
-1560 QEYTYNAEYTP
+1560 KEYTYNAEYTP
-1571 SKFDG
+1571 SEFDG
-1576 TVSVEWYVGKLEPL
+1576 TVSVEWKVGSPEYTYE
-1590 CDEVELTW
+1590 EVELSW
-1598 TTGVYINGSN
+1598 TTGRYIDQNNSITAQFG
-1608 TILSNVQYQ
+1608 YQ

-1624 VAGEEMLIS
+1624 TSGENMVVS
-1633 GVLGT
+1633 GTIGT
-1638 GNGINFYNDQ
+1638 GNGLNFYNGN
-1648 KQQIAFYTSQ
+1648 KQQIAFYGSPD
-1658 TLGIAADVQTID
+1658 LGVPADAQTID
-1670 FPFIVPGGA
+1670 KLFVVPAGA
-1679 TYMRFSTKIDAVN
+1679 TYMRYSTKISATN
-1692 SIKRVLTYTVSPSA
+1692 SIKRANVADVIPST
-1706 NLTITNSGINS
+1706 NLTITNSDTNS
-1717 CILKA
+1717 CTIKA
-1722 SLVADEIQSETLV
+1722 ALVADEVQSETLV
-1735 HTLTKPDGSV
+1735 HTLTKLDGSV
-1745 VTTTFDIA
+1745 AIIVFDIA

-1758 IIMTKSSNPEVL
+1758 IIMTKLSNPGVL
-1770 AICHSQGWTASNSF
+1770 ATCHAQGWASNENY

-1792 VTSIG
+1792 VTSLNNA
-1797 TVFKD
+1797 FQNNK
-1802 SSITHFEEFVYFTGV
+1802 SIKHFEEFEYFLNITKLNTDFNQSSIEIISLANITEINGRAFGFSSITEVILPVTLTKCVEFAFIECRRLKKIVFGGKFFYRLISTDSNEELVYETLDTSEVTSVDGVIYNKEKTEMKVMPPSKNIDLLPSCNSIDKLAYAYNRKIQNVIIDNRFTNIGESCFLSSNIQTLDWSTNMPIPIGCFSDCRNLFDVNISYGV
-1817 TALDRQA
+1817 TKIGEAAFSVTKSLSKIKCPD
-1824 IYGCKQL
+1824 G
-1831 KVLKFPE
+1831 
-1838 SITSFDYRSFAEN
+1838 ITIFDYRSF
-1851 PLLEEIVFPP
+1851 
-1861 NVTSTGGDF
+1861 
-1870 ITGCTSLKRLV
+1870 
-1881 FNEGLKTILFA
+1881 
-1892 GYGTSQ
+1892 SQ
-1898 LTELNIPSSVTE
+1898 
-1910 VRWDHDMWSNVT
+1910 
-1922 DVTINKDYVIGGNQS
+1922 
-1937 PLAFSK
+1937 
-1943 KMKSLQRIHASG
+1943 SG
-1955 LSTYI
+1955 LSLSI
-1960 ESEGALY
+1960 FG
-1967 SSDGFTLV
+1967 
-1975 KVPSSFTNFKIKDG
+1975 DG
-1989 ITTVGA
+1989 II
-1995 YSFAWSLIE
+1995 SLYRPFYLCGSLKTAIIE
-2004 TVSIPDSCLTIG
+2004 TVSVPTMKDSLGFDNTPVA
-2016 SNAFRES
+2016 S
-2023 NIYPIDFNHVTTIGD
+2023 
-2038 SAFNSCPNITSIDF
+2038 
-2052 KEVNSIGSYC
+2052 
-2062 FGNTNITGEVTIPE
+2062 GN
-2076 TVSSL
+2076 
-2081 TNRVFENCKK
+2081 
-2091 ITKVTIGT
+2091 
-2099 PIAKYNATDTPFL
+2099 
-2112 NCNGIEEVYF
+2112 
-2122 SDTCIGARDS
+2122 
-2132 NTQSAAYFYSRLRN
+2132 
-2146 ARWTANSTVL
+2146 
-2156 FDSIFRNIHLDYLY
+2156 
-2170 NIDHVTL
+2170 
-2177 IKMYAFSQCIYTPK
+2177 
-2191 KIEFKSVNKVYNC
+2191 
-2204 AFTDSAFEQI
+2204 
-2214 FLSSPSL
+2214 
-2221 SHIGVNEG
+2221 
-2229 WWTNPDGQVFMNAKY
+2229 
-2244 LIVLALLAETPP
+2244 
-2256 TLTNTNSF
+2256 
-2264 TGTPIES
+2264 
-2271 GAGYIYV
+2271 GYIYV
-2278 PDESVEAYKSA
+2278 PSESVDDYKNA
-2289 TNWNVYA
+2289 TNWNEYA
-2296 NSIKPISSMKDIKLK
+2296 AQIKPINVADTLPVIGSVAENDLYRIGDVYWKAEL
-2311 VVDMFTGLFLD
+2311 VDE
-2322 VRVLYGFN
+2322 VLTW
-2330 YEYENGVIFSII
+2330 V
-2342 NGNEHATIDQNG
+2342 
-2354 KITINET
+2354 
-2361 ANASVITV
+2361 
-2369 RATSI
+2369 
-2374 YDESKY
+2374 
-2380 DEKDITITYSD
+2380 
-2391 GILYSLPSATAFNNS
+2391 
-2406 NYIDTGV
+2406 
-2413 QLMSEDI
+2413 
-2420 DWTIYVRGVVNAYQS
+2420 
-2435 QDIVFHCIHE
+2435 
-2445 SSPYPG
+2445 
-2451 VALDCINSNSLR
+2451 
-2463 LVYMT
+2463 
-2468 NKTMNLNYTYGK
+2468 
-2480 EFELKLTHVAG
+2480 EL
-2491 SFALY
+2491 
-2496 YSFTTNG
+2496 
-2503 NTISGEKT
+2503 
-2511 DYIFTSV
+2511 
-2518 TQNLLIGAYQTTA
+2518 
-2531 GETGRYLNGTI
+2531 
-2542 SEFYIKNY
+2542 
-2550 VE
+2550 

>member
-1 MAEKNKNLS
+1 MAKKVSENYIADKS
-10 YNEIPNKQEDW
+10 VDW
-21 GLDSRNGLRYSG
+21 GLDPSNNLPYSG
-33 ESVQKYI
+33 QAVQKFI
-40 KDELQGRIGAL
+40 KDELQGRMGTL
-51 YYDESNE
+51 HYDADNE

-70 LYLADPTNNA
+70 AYLADPQNNA

-212 EASVPYHVEG
+212 EVNVPYHVEG

-283 DFSAVGGNDTLFL
+283 DFAAVGGSDTLFL

-337 MNDKL
+337 MNGSL

-375 SLDFNVEVDKSD
+375 SIDFNVEVDKSD
-387 LNVKEATEGLI
+387 LNVKEATEGMV

-420 VTTSFNGF
+420 VTVSFEGF

-604 GMYSKNDIYEEG
+604 EMYSKNDIYEEG

-654 IQFINNQNPKYS
+654 IQFINNQNPRYA
-666 FRVVNAKVKLQ
+666 FRVTNAKVKLQ

-704 AGELIADGKFSFK
+704 AGELIADGKYSFK

-733 ESSGSHNTGIAKLW
+733 ESSGSHNTGIAKMW

-753 VKLNDEYVCRTQAQK
+753 VKLDDQYVCRTQAQK
-768 KALANNYEYDV
+768 KAFANNYEYDV

-847 LGLFKTVANFDSKWE
+847 IGLFKTVDNFDSKWE

-911 DGDKQYASEQG
+911 DGDKQYGLEQG
-922 YTANGSYA
+922 YAANGSYA

-975 TTEGTQGAG
+975 TTEGTQGVG
-984 TKCKWYYI
+984 TKCKWFYI

-1051 RIVRDLDNAMY
+1051 RIVRALDNAMY
-1062 SAGLTYKEIMRIFDE
+1062 SAGLTYKEVMRIFDE

-1209 APSLKSFELRNYQ
+1209 APSLKSIELRNYQ

-1302 AFSPAN
+1302 AFSPAG
-1308 GVNLSDVSLPD
+1308 GVNLSEVSLPD

-1329 SVSSFGYTPTATLRY
+1329 SVSSFGYAPTATLRY
-1344 LSLKNVEGINTLDFV
+1344 LSLKNAEGINTLDFV

-1383 SGLDWTMTAAEL
+1383 SGLDWTTTAAEL
-1395 IEIGKISNKNLTGK
+1395 IEIGKIGNKNLTGK

-1460 ETYSLIEFPVEGG
+1460 ETYSLISFPVSGG
-1473 AGYTLSLKNVTSTIE
+1473 AGYTLSLKDVTSTVE

-1510 TESATE
+1510 TESATD
-1516 KSVTVRATNNISAI
+1516 KSVTIRASHN
-1530 TYFDM
+1530 TYPDLIYRDM
-1535 VVTVEARTYPE
+1535 EVTIEARTYPE
-1546 SINITGPASIRVAD
+1546 SVVITGDDIIRVAE

-1571 SKFDG
+1571 SEFDG
-1576 TVSVEWYVGKLEPL
+1576 TVSVEWKVLSSGNYES
-1590 CDEVELTW
+1590 VELEW
-1598 TTGVYINGSN
+1598 ITGYYIDRNGTLFQN
-1608 TILSNVQYQ
+1608 PRYQ

-1624 VAGEEMLIS
+1624 VAGETLLVS
-1633 GVLGT
+1633 GVVGFD
-1638 GNGINFYNDQ
+1638 NGLNFYD
-1648 KQQIAFYTSQ
+1648 KDKKHIAFYGSEQFDVIKDSQ
-1658 TLGIAADVQTID
+1658 ITDAPVLIPQGAVYMRYSTKISSLNDITKVID
-1670 FPFIVPGGA
+1670 FPGA
-1679 TYMRFSTKIDAVN
+1679 SSNT
-1692 SIKRVLTYTVSPSA
+1692 
-1706 NLTITNSGINS
+1706 TITDSNINS
-1717 CILKA
+1717 CTLKA
-1722 SLVADEIQSETLV
+1722 AMVIDEIQNEILV
-1735 HTLTKPDGSV
+1735 HTLTKLDGSI
-1745 VTTTFDIA
+1745 VTTTFGITL
-1753 VTTQE
+1753 TTKE
-1758 IIMTKSSNPEVL
+1758 IIMTKTSNFEVL
-1770 AICHSQGWTASNSF
+1770 AVCYAQGWAANKEY
-1784 MTAAEAAA
+1784 MTKEEAEA
-1792 VTSIG
+1792 VTDIG
-1797 TVFKD
+1797 TVFRNNKA
-1802 SSITHFEEFVYFTGV
+1802 ITHFDEFEYFTGV
-1817 TALDRQA
+1817 TELKGDAFNSTTNLRSIKLPVTLVSIRDRVFQGSG
-1824 IYGCKQL
+1824 IIGTL
-1831 KVLKFPE
+1831 TLPE
-1838 SITSFDYRSFAEN
+1838 
-1851 PLLEEIVFPP
+1851 
-1861 NVTSTGGDF
+1861 NVTSLGNSVFVSPNLSGFIFNDKITFIPFQSFHRNLKSLYLGVSVQGFHHMGIFNNEAGVLLDVNVTVHPLNPIYKSVDGVLYTKSDEVVEIAYFAKEKNNTNLVIPAGVQSIGSYAFTDIRYIETITLPEGLTTLKDNAFVTTYGSSVRTLNIPSTLKTVGRGFVAKFKITEFIAPANISISPVEMCNSCGEMIKADLTDFSGDNLYF
-1870 ITGCTSLKRLV
+1870 ETFASCTKLKDVILSPIIKNLGRQVFLSCTSLKAVVVPYNGVVPLENNT
-1881 FNEGLKTILFA
+1881 FNNSGVKNGT
-1892 GYGTSQ
+1892 GYVYVQ
-1898 LTELNIPSSVTE
+1898 DEFVE
-1910 VRWDHDMWSNVT
+1910 
-1922 DVTINKDYVIGGNQS
+1922 DY
-1937 PLAFSK
+1937 
-1943 KMKSLQRIHASG
+1943 
-1955 LSTYI
+1955 
-1960 ESEGALY
+1960 
-1967 SSDGFTLV
+1967 
-1975 KVPSSFTNFKIKDG
+1975 KV
-1989 ITTVGA
+1989 
-1995 YSFAWSLIE
+1995 
-2004 TVSIPDSCLTIG
+2004 
-2016 SNAFRES
+2016 
-2023 NIYPIDFNHVTTIGD
+2023 
-2038 SAFNSCPNITSIDF
+2038 
-2052 KEVNSIGSYC
+2052 
-2062 FGNTNITGEVTIPE
+2062 
-2076 TVSSL
+2076 
-2081 TNRVFENCKK
+2081 
-2091 ITKVTIGT
+2091 
-2099 PIAKYNATDTPFL
+2099 
-2112 NCNGIEEVYF
+2112 
-2122 SDTCIGARDS
+2122 
-2132 NTQSAAYFYSRLRN
+2132 
-2146 ARWTANSTVL
+2146 
-2156 FDSIFRNIHLDYLY
+2156 
-2170 NIDHVTL
+2170 
-2177 IKMYAFSQCIYTPK
+2177 
-2191 KIEFKSVNKVYNC
+2191 
-2204 AFTDSAFEQI
+2204 
-2214 FLSSPSL
+2214 
-2221 SHIGVNEG
+2221 
-2229 WWTNPDGQVFMNAKY
+2229 
-2244 LIVLALLAETPP
+2244 
-2256 TLTNTNSF
+2256 
-2264 TGTPIES
+2264 
-2271 GAGYIYV
+2271 
-2278 PDESVEAYKSA
+2278 A
-2289 TNWNVYA
+2289 TNWVAIADQIVPLSKAENLVIIAETEYIQPIIQL
-2296 NSIKPISSMKDIKLK
+2296 NIEYGPLFTVEEGVSWSI
-2311 VVDMFTGLFLD
+2311 V
-2322 VRVLYGFN
+2322 
-2330 YEYENGVIFSII
+2330 
-2342 NGNEHATIDQNG
+2342 NGNQYASIDQNG
-2354 KITINET
+2354 VITVNET

-2374 YDESKY
+2374 HDESKY
-2380 DEKDITITYSD
+2380 DEKDMTITYTD
-2391 GILYSLPSATAFNNS
+2391 GILYMLPSETVFNNS

-2420 DWTIYVRGVVNAYQS
+2420 DYRIYVRGVVNTFENMDS
-2435 QDIVFHCIHE
+2435 IFHCVKE
-2445 SSPYPG
+2445 LSPYPG
-2451 VALDCINSNSLR
+2451 VLFDCYNNRQLR
-2463 LVYMT
+2463 IGYGVGKSVVFNYVYG
-2468 NKTMNLNYTYGK
+2468 N
-2480 EFELKLTHVAG
+2480 EFELTMSHLRG
-2491 SFALY
+2491 SSKMS

-2503 NTISGEKT
+2503 NTTSGEKT
-2511 DYIFTSV
+2511 DYEFTSV
-2518 TQNLLIGAYQTTA
+2518 TQNLLIGAFQLTD
-2531 GETGRYLNGTI
+2531 GSIGRYLNGTI

-2550 VE
+2550 IE

>member
-1 MAEKNKNLS
+1 MAKKVSENYIADKS
-10 YNEIPNKQEDW
+10 VDW
-21 GLDSRNGLRYSG
+21 GLDPSNNLPYSG
-33 ESVQKYI
+33 QAVQKFI
-40 KDELQGRIGAL
+40 KDELQGRMGTL
-51 YYDESNE
+51 HYDADNE

-70 LYLADPTNNA
+70 AYLADPENNA

-195 SDLAVTSDF
+195 SDLVVTSDF

-283 DFSAVGGNDTLFL
+283 DFAVVGGNDTLFL

-311 VEQYGELNFKW
+311 VEQYGELDFKW
-322 AVYSPKEQVVNVEFL
+322 AVYSPKDQVVNVEFL
-337 MNDKL
+337 MNGSL

-352 VNDFIYVANEDGAKT
+352 VNDFVYVANEDGAKT

-387 LNVKEATEGLI
+387 LNVKEATEGLM

-457 GDVTS
+457 GDVIS

-604 GMYSKNDIYEEG
+604 EMYSKNDIYEEG

-654 IQFINNQNPKYS
+654 IEFINNQNPKYA
-666 FRVVNAKVKLQ
+666 FRVTNAKVKLQ

-753 VKLNDEYVCRTQAQK
+753 VKLDDQYVCRTQAQK
-768 KALANNYEYDV
+768 KAFANNYEYDV

-877 TGDLKAFATWLVSTR
+877 TGDLKTFATWLVSTR

-911 DGDKQYASEQG
+911 DGDKQYGLEQG
-922 YTANGSYA
+922 YAANGSYA

-975 TTEGTQGAG
+975 TTEGTQGVG
-984 TKCKWYYI
+984 TKCKWFYI

-1051 RIVRDLDNAMY
+1051 RIVRALDNAMY
-1062 SAGLTYKEIMRIFDE
+1062 SAGLTYKEVMRIFDE

-1280 TELTLTDLTGL
+1280 TELTLADLTGL

-1302 AFSPAN
+1302 AFSPAG
-1308 GVNLSDVSLPD
+1308 GVNLSEVSLPN

-1383 SGLDWTMTAAEL
+1383 SGLDWIMTAAEL
-1395 IEIGKISNKNLTGK
+1395 IEIGKIGNKNLTGK

-1460 ETYSLIEFPVEGG
+1460 EIYSLISFPVEGG
-1473 AGYTLSLKNVTSTIE
+1473 AGYTLSLKDVTSTVE

-1510 TESATE
+1510 TESVTE
-1516 KSVTVRATNNISAI
+1516 KSVTVRATSNANALIYS
-1530 TYFDM
+1530 DM

-1546 SINITGPASIRVAD
+1546 SVDITGPIRIRVAE

-1571 SKFDG
+1571 SEFDG
-1576 TVSVEWYVGKLEPL
+1576 TVNIEWKVGKFERLS
-1590 CDEVELTW
+1590 DEVELTW
-1598 TTGVYINGSN
+1598 TTGVYIGPSN
-1608 TILSNVQYQ
+1608 TLHSQVQYQ

-1624 VAGEEMLIS
+1624 VAGETMLVS
-1633 GVLGT
+1633 GVIGT
-1638 GNGINFYNDQ
+1638 GNGINFYNTN
-1648 KQQIAFYTSQ
+1648 KQQIAFYGSPD
-1658 TLGIAADVQTID
+1658 LGVTADDQIID
-1670 FPFIVPGGA
+1670 QPFVVPDGA
-1679 TYMRFSTKIDAVN
+1679 TFMRYSTKISATN
-1692 SIKRVLTYTVSPSA
+1692 SIKRVAGFDVIPST
-1706 NLTITNSGINS
+1706 NISITNSNMNS
-1717 CILKA
+1717 CTLKA

-1735 HTLTKPDGSV
+1735 HTLTKLDGSV

-1770 AICHSQGWTASNSF
+1770 AICHAQGWAASDSF

-1792 VTSIG
+1792 VTDIG
-1797 TVFKD
+1797 GVFRGTP
-1802 SSITHFEEFVYFTGV
+1802 IVHFEEFKHFT
-1817 TALDRQA
+1817 
-1824 IYGCKQL
+1824 
-1831 KVLKFPE
+1831 
-1838 SITSFDYRSFAEN
+1838 SITSMGGRNVGGFKGCNKLKTIDLPEGLVIIDAVCFEGCSSLVRLEMPSTLTTIGADVFTN
-1851 PLLEEIVFPP
+1851 NDSLEE
-1861 NVTSTGGDF
+1861 
-1870 ITGCTSLKRLV
+1870 LV
-1881 FNEGLKTILFA
+1881 LNEGLKEWAFW
-1892 GYGTSQ
+1892 GYGSWKV
-1898 LTELNIPSSVTE
+1898 TELNVPSTLTTLRSSPLSKSIQKLTLNSDGFDIAEGIGSDFSALSEIRLGHYSSKWKEINGVIYSLDEKTLVRVPIAFDEFTVKNGIETIGEKAFKNCAIRTVTLPSSCKTFNLE
-1910 VRWDHDMWSNVT
+1910 SFSYCKNLN
-1922 DVTINKDYVIGGNQS
+1922 TIDLSFVENIGA
-1937 PLAFSK
+1937 LAF
-1943 KMKSLQRIHASG
+1943 QYSG
-1955 LSTYI
+1955 LSGTFNVPA
-1960 ESEGALY
+1960 SV
-1967 SSDGFTLV
+1967 SSVRNGIFTNCTSLV
-1975 KVPSSFTNFKIKDG
+1975 KVIFDASVVIAAGSRYFSGCSSLEELYFGDNVKGIDSGSNGWLNLTLSSGLPKLKHVRWGSNMTSTPFGAFAYSPILTFESLENFEHVTKWGSSSFFDCTGLDKFIINEG
-1989 ITTVGA
+1989 VTTLCHIGYFGSYGGGMFVGCR
-1995 YSFAWSLIE
+1995 SLGY
-2004 TVSIPDSCLTIG
+2004 VLCYPSIPPSIQPDTFG
-2016 SNAFRES
+2016 SDLFF
-2023 NIYPIDFNHVTTIGD
+2023 PIF
-2038 SAFNSCPNITSIDF
+2038 
-2052 KEVNSIGSYC
+2052 
-2062 FGNTNITGEVTIPE
+2062 
-2076 TVSSL
+2076 
-2081 TNRVFENCKK
+2081 
-2091 ITKVTIGT
+2091 
-2099 PIAKYNATDTPFL
+2099 
-2112 NCNGIEEVYF
+2112 
-2122 SDTCIGARDS
+2122 
-2132 NTQSAAYFYSRLRN
+2132 
-2146 ARWTANSTVL
+2146 
-2156 FDSIFRNIHLDYLY
+2156 
-2170 NIDHVTL
+2170 
-2177 IKMYAFSQCIYTPK
+2177 
-2191 KIEFKSVNKVYNC
+2191 
-2204 AFTDSAFEQI
+2204 
-2214 FLSSPSL
+2214 
-2221 SHIGVNEG
+2221 
-2229 WWTNPDGQVFMNAKY
+2229 
-2244 LIVLALLAETPP
+2244 
-2256 TLTNTNSF
+2256 
-2264 TGTPIES
+2264 
-2271 GAGYIYV
+2271 V
-2278 PDESVEAYKSA
+2278 PDEYVETYKTA
-2289 TNWNVYA
+2289 TNWSVYESRIKSLSQGG
-2296 NSIKPISSMKDIKLK
+2296 SIVILGPTDFVGWSIELS
-2311 VVDMFTGLFLD
+2311 VV
-2322 VRVLYGFN
+2322 YGPFFN
-2330 YEYENGVIFSII
+2330 GDEGVTWSITSGGEYASIDQDGVI
-2342 NGNEHATIDQNG
+2342 TV
-2354 KITINET
+2354 NET
-2361 ANASVITV
+2361 ANANVITV

-2374 YDESKY
+2374 YNNTIY
-2380 DEKDITITYSD
+2380 DEVNISVTYLTVS
-2391 GILYSLPSATAFNNS
+2391 IEY
-2406 NYIDTGV
+2406 
-2413 QLMSEDI
+2413 
-2420 DWTIYVRGVVNAYQS
+2420 
-2435 QDIVFHCIHE
+2435 
-2445 SSPYPG
+2445 G
-2451 VALDCINSNSLR
+2451 VALNNNGTVSSSENMSTVGFVPTNGATSIQWGVTGGTLGTLCEYNYADVCQDYWGGGSNSR
-2463 LVYMT
+2463 TVT
-2468 NKTMNLNYTYGK
+2468 IKSTSTK
-2480 EFELKLTHVAG
+2480 VKA
-2491 SFALY
+2491 SFSTAHL
-2496 YSFTTNG
+2496 
-2503 NTISGEKT
+2503 
-2511 DYIFTSV
+2511 DY
-2518 TQNLLIGAYQTTA
+2518 A
-2531 GETGRYLNGTI
+2531 
-2542 SEFYIKNY
+2542 YIKNAATGEY
-2550 VE
+2550 LWKGSGV

>member
-1 MAEKNKNLS
+1 M
-10 YNEIPNKQEDW
+10 
-21 GLDSRNGLRYSG
+21 DS
-33 ESVQKYI
+33 
-40 KDELQGRIGAL
+40 
-51 YYDESNE
+51 
-58 RYLAFADNADKE
+58 
-70 LYLADPTNNA
+70 
-80 TLVLATWNAPAN
+80 
-92 YTAEIN
+92 
-98 VATPPANFIHEDT
+98 
-111 KGNYIEFTFD
+111 
-121 IKNRTGASTGDSIIC
+121 
-136 TYVITNGGKKQE
+136 
-148 VVATYTAGTRVQFL
+148 
-162 VDGYLSQGT
+162 YLSQGT

-182 TYAATQASVSYVI
+182 TYAATQASVSYII

-212 EASVPYHVEG
+212 EVNVPYHVEG

-283 DFSAVGGNDTLFL
+283 DFAAVGGSDTLFL

-352 VNDFIYVANEDGAKT
+352 MNDFIYVANEDGAKT

-387 LNVKEATEGLI
+387 LNVKEATEGLV

-457 GDVTS
+457 GDVIS

-580 RIYNRAITV
+580 RIYNRALTV

-604 GMYSKNDIYEEG
+604 EMYSKNDIYEEG

-648 TSVRCD
+648 TSVRCN
-654 IQFINNQNPKYS
+654 IEFINNQNPKYA
-666 FRVVNAKVKLQ
+666 FRVTNAKVKLQ

-733 ESSGSHNTGIAKLW
+733 ESSGSHNTGIAKMW

-753 VKLNDEYVCRTQAQK
+753 VKLDDQYVCRTQAQK
-768 KALANNYEYDV
+768 KAFANNYEYDV

-877 TGDLKAFATWLVSTR
+877 TGDLKTFATWLVSTR

-911 DGDKQYASEQG
+911 DGDKQYGLEQG
-922 YTANGSYA
+922 YAANGSYA

-975 TTEGTQGAG
+975 TTEGTQGVG

-1051 RIVRDLDNAMY
+1051 RIVRALDNAMY
-1062 SAGLTYKEIMRIFDE
+1062 SAGLTYKEVMRIFDE

-1302 AFSPAN
+1302 AFSPAG
-1308 GVNLSDVSLPD
+1308 GVNLSEVSLPN

-1329 SVSSFGYTPTATLRY
+1329 SVSSFGYAPTATLRY

-1383 SGLDWTMTAAEL
+1383 SGLDWTTTAAEL
-1395 IEIGKISNKNLTGK
+1395 IEIGKIGNKNLTGK

-1460 ETYSLIEFPVEGG
+1460 EIYSLISFPVEGG
-1473 AGYTLSLKNVTSTIE
+1473 AGYTLSLKNVTSTVE

-1502 PATGEMVT
+1502 PTSGEMVT

-1516 KSVTVRATNNISAI
+1516 KSVTVRATNNAGAL

-1535 VVTVEARTYPE
+1535 VVTVEARIYPE
-1546 SINITGPASIRVAD
+1546 SIYITGPANIREAD
-1560 QEYTYNAEYTP
+1560 KEYTYNAEYTP
-1571 SKFDG
+1571 SEFDG
-1576 TVSVEWYVGKLEPL
+1576 TVGVEWRIGEYHDGSFKLI
-1590 CDEVELTW
+1590 W
-1598 TTGVYINGSN
+1598 TTGKYITKTGAVV
-1608 TILSNVQYQ
+1608 SNVNYQ
-1617 YCDYIPV
+1617 YCDYIQV
-1624 VAGEEMLIS
+1624 TS
-1633 GVLGT
+1633 GQTLYVSGT
-1638 GNGINFYNDQ
+1638 IGNDNGLNFYNAN
-1648 KQQIAFYTSQ
+1648 KQQIAFYDATD
-1658 TLGIAADVQTID
+1658 LDVTANAQIID
-1670 FPFIVPGGA
+1670 YPFVVPEGA
-1679 TYMRFSTKIDAVN
+1679 TYMRYSTKISAIN
-1692 SIKRVLTYTVSPSA
+1692 NLKNNLTESFTPST
-1706 NLTITNSGINS
+1706 NLTITNSDTDS
-1717 CILKA
+1717 CTLKA
-1722 SLVADEIQSETLV
+1722 ALVADEIQSETLV
-1735 HTLTKPDGSV
+1735 HTMTKLDGSV
-1745 VTTTFDIA
+1745 TTTTFDVA

-1758 IIMTKSSNPEVL
+1758 IIMTKSSNLPFL
-1770 AICHSQGWTASNSF
+1770 NFCHSKGWAASDKI
-1784 MTAAEAAA
+1784 MTADEASAVTDSNVKNWFGYNDKTIISLDEFQYFSGITKLKEGFSYLPNLEILSIPNSVTEYPIRGLGYLPSVKTLKLSTSVTELNGNYFYYIGDFSSLEELYIPNQVNYTQFKA
-1792 VTSIG
+1792 DFQEPSAFYFCPKLKTFKVDIDHPTLSVVGGCLYSRDKTVLKCVPQGFDGSFDPILDSVTSIG
-1797 TVFKD
+1797 NGAMVKLKNVDRYNYLKLD
-1802 SSITHFEEFVYFTGV
+1802 SLPT
-1817 TALDRQA
+1817 
-1824 IYGCKQL
+1824 
-1831 KVLKFPE
+1831 
-1838 SITSFDYRSFAEN
+1838 
-1851 PLLEEIVFPP
+1851 
-1861 NVTSTGGDF
+1861 
-1870 ITGCTSLKRLV
+1870 
-1881 FNEGLKTILFA
+1881 
-1892 GYGTSQ
+1892 
-1898 LTELNIPSSVTE
+1898 
-1910 VRWDHDMWSNVT
+1910 
-1922 DVTINKDYVIGGNQS
+1922 
-1937 PLAFSK
+1937 
-1943 KMKSLQRIHASG
+1943 
-1955 LSTYI
+1955 
-1960 ESEGALY
+1960 
-1967 SSDGFTLV
+1967 
-1975 KVPSSFTNFKIKDG
+1975 
-1989 ITTVGA
+1989 
-1995 YSFAWSLIE
+1995 
-2004 TVSIPDSCLTIG
+2004 
-2016 SNAFRES
+2016 NAFRDSTASKILVRQDLSSVGEFILAAS
-2023 NIYPIDFNHVTTIGD
+2023 VVDEVEWNYPIVPTRTCY
-2038 SAFNSCPNITSIDF
+2038 A
-2052 KEVNSIGSYC
+2052 NSIINKFI
-2062 FGNTNITGEVTIPE
+2062 FGEGVTEFKGRALEDWHGQDHLIIP
-2076 TVSSL
+2076 
-2081 TNRVFENCKK
+2081 
-2091 ITKVTIGT
+2091 
-2099 PIAKYNATDTPFL
+2099 
-2112 NCNGIEEVYF
+2112 
-2122 SDTCIGARDS
+2122 
-2132 NTQSAAYFYSRLRN
+2132 
-2146 ARWTANSTVL
+2146 STV
-2156 FDSIFRNIHLDYLY
+2156 
-2170 NIDHVTL
+2170 T
-2177 IKMYAFSQCIYTPK
+2177 
-2191 KIEFKSVNKVYNC
+2191 NC
-2204 AFTDSAFEQI
+2204 GGDAA
-2214 FLSSPSL
+2214 LGGHSL
-2221 SHIGVNEG
+2221 
-2229 WWTNPDGQVFMNAKY
+2229 KY
-2244 LIVLALLAETPP
+2244 LVFKPTTPP
-2256 TLTNTNSF
+2256 SIQTTTFNNSNEIIG
-2264 TGTPIES
+2264 GT
-2271 GAGYIYV
+2271 GYIYV
-2278 PDESVEAYKSA
+2278 PDESVDAYKTA
-2289 TNWNVYA
+2289 TNWSTYA
-2296 NSIKPISSMKDIKLK
+2296 AQIKPINVADVLPDIGSVAENDLYRIGDAYWKAEL
-2311 VVDMFTGLFLD
+2311 VDE
-2322 VRVLYGFN
+2322 VL
-2330 YEYENGVIFSII
+2330 
-2342 NGNEHATIDQNG
+2342 T
-2354 KITINET
+2354 
-2361 ANASVITV
+2361 
-2369 RATSI
+2369 
-2374 YDESKY
+2374 
-2380 DEKDITITYSD
+2380 
-2391 GILYSLPSATAFNNS
+2391 
-2406 NYIDTGV
+2406 
-2413 QLMSEDI
+2413 
-2420 DWTIYVRGVVNAYQS
+2420 W
-2435 QDIVFHCIHE
+2435 
-2445 SSPYPG
+2445 
-2451 VALDCINSNSLR
+2451 
-2463 LVYMT
+2463 
-2468 NKTMNLNYTYGK
+2468 
-2480 EFELKLTHVAG
+2480 
-2491 SFALY
+2491 
-2496 YSFTTNG
+2496 
-2503 NTISGEKT
+2503 
-2511 DYIFTSV
+2511 
-2518 TQNLLIGAYQTTA
+2518 
-2531 GETGRYLNGTI
+2531 
-2542 SEFYIKNY
+2542 
-2550 VE
+2550 VEI

>member
-1 MAEKNKNLS
+1 MAKKVSENYIADKS
-10 YNEIPNKQEDW
+10 VDW
-21 GLDSRNGLRYSG
+21 GLDPSNNLPYSG
-33 ESVQKYI
+33 QAVQKFI
-40 KDELQGRIGAL
+40 KDELQGRMGTL
-51 YYDESNE
+51 HYDADNE

-70 LYLADPTNNA
+70 AYLADPQNNA

-162 VDGYLSQGT
+162 VDSYLSQGT

-195 SDLAVTSDF
+195 SDLVVTSDF
-204 QFQNIVSG
+204 QFQSIVSG

-283 DFSAVGGNDTLFL
+283 DFAAVGGNDTLFL

-337 MNDKL
+337 MNNKL

-352 VNDFIYVANEDGAKT
+352 VNDFVYVANEDGAKT

-375 SLDFNVEVDKSD
+375 SIDFNVEVDKSD
-387 LNVKEATEGLI
+387 LDVKEATEGLV

-420 VTTSFNGF
+420 VTVSFEGF

-457 GDVTS
+457 GDVIS

-474 SIIDGNGTICECVN
+474 SIVDGNGTICECVN

-539 MFIVTDGIHSRCASY
+539 MFIVTDGIHSRCAAY

-604 GMYSKNDIYEEG
+604 EMYSKNDIYEEG

-654 IQFINNQNPKYS
+654 IEFINNQNPKYA
-666 FRVVNAKVKLQ
+666 FRVTNAKVKLQ

-753 VKLNDEYVCRTQAQK
+753 VKLDDQYVCRTQAQK

-911 DGDKQYASEQG
+911 DGDKQYGLEQG
-922 YTANGSYA
+922 YAANGSYA

-950 YKMAAYYIYFMR
+950 YKMAAYYIYLMR
-962 FGAVDQLVKNSML
+962 FGAVDQPVKNSML
-975 TTEGTQGAG
+975 TTEGTQGVG

-992 NYDNDTINGLVNNG
+992 NYDNDTVNGLVNNG

-1024 EEQDSAYEYAGRE
+1024 EEQDSAYEYAGHE

-1051 RIVRDLDNAMY
+1051 RIVRALDNAMY
-1062 SAGLTYKEIMRIFDE
+1062 SAGLTYKEVMRIFDE

-1222 SSLTDLNVSRAA
+1222 PSLTDLNVSRAA

-1302 AFSPAN
+1302 AFSPAG
-1308 GVNLSDVSLPD
+1308 GVNLSEVSLPD

-1329 SVSSFGYTPTATLRY
+1329 SVSSFGYAPTATLRY

-1359 KNWVSAINGSANADL
+1359 KNWISSINGSANADL

-1383 SGLDWTMTAAEL
+1383 SGLNWIMTAAEL
-1395 IEIGKISNKNLTGK
+1395 IEIGKIGNKNLTGK

-1460 ETYSLIEFPVEGG
+1460 ETYSLISFPVEGS
-1473 AGYTLSLKNVTSTIE
+1473 AGYTLSLKGVTSTVE

-1516 KSVTVRATNNISAI
+1516 KSVTVRATSEASAI

-1546 SINITGPASIRVAD
+1546 SVDITGPANIRVAE

-1571 SKFDG
+1571 SDFDG
-1576 TVSVEWYVGKLEPL
+1576 TVSVEWKVGTFEYGNYVE
-1590 CDEVELTW
+1590 EQVSW
-1598 TTGVYINGSN
+1598 ITGSFIDSNNKTSNGASWKH
-1608 TILSNVQYQ
+1608 
-1617 YCDYIPV
+1617 CDYVPVDTGDYVKFDLNLGGSAFIHLYDSSKEWIRHIPMSELG
-1624 VAGEEMLIS
+1624 ASPNTQNIGIEYIIPEGCAYLRFSSKID
-1633 GVLGT
+1633 GVS
-1638 GNGINFYNDQ
+1638 
-1648 KQQIAFYTSQ
+1648 AFYKKEKQ
-1658 TLGIAADVQTID
+1658 
-1670 FPFIVPGGA
+1670 IV
-1679 TYMRFSTKIDAVN
+1679 S
-1692 SIKRVLTYTVSPSA
+1692 SSSVLAIVGSDD
-1706 NLTITNSGINS
+1706 NS
-1717 CILKA
+1717 CVVKA
-1722 SLVADEIQSETLV
+1722 SLVSDEAQSETLF
-1735 HTLTKPDGSV
+1735 HILTKLDGSV
-1745 VTTTFDIA
+1745 TTTIFDIA

-1758 IIMTKSSNPEVL
+1758 IIMSKSSNPEVFEV
-1770 AICHSQGWTASNSF
+1770 CHAQGWAASDSF

-1797 TVFKD
+1797 AAFYNKP
-1802 SSITHFEEFVYFTGV
+1802 IIHFDEFEYFTNITTLGGWGQGF
-1817 TALDRQA
+1817 QA
-1824 IYGCKQL
+1824 C
-1831 KVLKFPE
+1831 V
-1838 SITSFDYRSFAEN
+1838 N
-1851 PLLEEIVFPP
+1851 
-1861 NVTSTGGDF
+1861 
-1870 ITGCTSLKRLV
+1870 
-1881 FNEGLKTILFA
+1881 LKTIKFPSSLKTITA
-1892 GYGTSQ
+1892 GSMAF
-1898 LTELNIPSSVTE
+1898 LTMESLTLPESVESFSLSESSIKTLTINCNLTFLSNDLPKECEKIEKAESVTAFDLYKNNAYTNNFTKLMAVPVSTGISYHPNIESFNDYCFVRLANHVENFFIPSV
-1910 VRWDHDMWSNVT
+1910 
-1922 DVTINKDYVIGGNQS
+1922 
-1937 PLAFSK
+1937 
-1943 KMKSLQRIHASG
+1943 
-1955 LSTYI
+1955 
-1960 ESEGALY
+1960 
-1967 SSDGFTLV
+1967 
-1975 KVPSSFTNFKIKDG
+1975 
-1989 ITTVGA
+1989 
-1995 YSFAWSLIE
+1995 
-2004 TVSIPDSCLTIG
+2004 
-2016 SNAFRES
+2016 
-2023 NIYPIDFNHVTTIGD
+2023 
-2038 SAFNSCPNITSIDF
+2038 ITSIPRNCFQGGTKVRTVSLPSSCTFLYSACFYDCSNLE
-2052 KEVNSIGSYC
+2052 EVNAEFIK
-2062 FGNTNITGEVTIPE
+2062 TI
-2076 TVSSL
+2076 
-2081 TNRVFENCKK
+2081 
-2091 ITKVTIGT
+2091 
-2099 PIAKYNATDTPFL
+2099 
-2112 NCNGIEEVYF
+2112 
-2122 SDTCIGARDS
+2122 
-2132 NTQSAAYFYSRLRN
+2132 
-2146 ARWTANSTVL
+2146 
-2156 FDSIFRNIHLDYLY
+2156 
-2170 NIDHVTL
+2170 
-2177 IKMYAFSQCIYTPK
+2177 
-2191 KIEFKSVNKVYNC
+2191 
-2204 AFTDSAFEQI
+2204 
-2214 FLSSPSL
+2214 
-2221 SHIGVNEG
+2221 
-2229 WWTNPDGQVFMNAKY
+2229 DGQVFIGCVSMKTLVLKDIEKINGYAPFQNSGVESLVIKNA
-2244 LIVLALLAETPP
+2244 TPP
-2256 TLTNTNSF
+2256 TLASNALINSKF
-2264 TGTPIES
+2264 SDGT
-2271 GAGYIYV
+2271 GYIYV
-2278 PDESVEAYKSA
+2278 PDESVEDYKSA
-2289 TNWNVYA
+2289 TNWSTYV
-2296 NSIKPISSMKDIKLK
+2296 SQIMPISGWKIITSESNPAVLSVLYTNGLCANEGYMTYSEAQDVTSIDDVIPYGQNNTEIETFNEFKY
-2311 VVDMFTGLFLD
+2311 FTG
-2322 VRVLYGFN
+2322 VTA
-2330 YEYENGVIFSII
+2330 I
-2342 NGNEHATIDQNG
+2342 NNFRASNLREITLPESLTTVGNLAFFEKAELEKVNLNNVT
-2354 KITINET
+2354 
-2361 ANASVITV
+2361 SV
-2369 RATSI
+2369 
-2374 YDESKY
+2374 
-2380 DEKDITITYSD
+2380 
-2391 GILYSLPSATAFNNS
+2391 
-2406 NYIDTGV
+2406 
-2413 QLMSEDI
+2413 
-2420 DWTIYVRGVVNAYQS
+2420 
-2435 QDIVFHCIHE
+2435 
-2445 SSPYPG
+2445 
-2451 VALDCINSNSLR
+2451 
-2463 LVYMT
+2463 MT
-2468 NKTMNLNYTYGK
+2468 NSFNSCTKLSSVVFDKKVSIGISAFGKCTNLTSVVLTYN
-2480 EFELKLTHVAG
+2480 EM
-2491 SFALY
+2491 S
-2496 YSFTTNG
+2496 
-2503 NTISGEKT
+2503 TISGSSFEQSA
-2511 DYIFTSV
+2511 I
-2518 TQNLLIGAYQTTA
+2518 
-2531 GETGRYLNGTI
+2531 ENGTGYI
-2542 SEFYIKNY
+2542 YVPDALVDTYKTNTNWSRYASQIKPLSEYHG
-2550 VE
+2550 

>member
-1 MAEKNKNLS
+1 M
-10 YNEIPNKQEDW
+10 
-21 GLDSRNGLRYSG
+21 
-33 ESVQKYI
+33 
-40 KDELQGRIGAL
+40 
-51 YYDESNE
+51 
-58 RYLAFADNADKE
+58 
-70 LYLADPTNNA
+70 
-80 TLVLATWNAPAN
+80 VLATWNAPAN
-92 YTAEIN
+92 YTAEID
-98 VATPPANFIHEDT
+98 VTTAPTNFIHEDE

-121 IKNRTGASTGDSIIC
+121 IKNRTGASTGDSVIC

-148 VVATYTAGTRVQFL
+148 VVATYTAGTKVQFL
-162 VDGYLSQGT
+162 VDSYLSQGT

-195 SDLAVTSDF
+195 SDLVVTSDF

-283 DFSAVGGNDTLFL
+283 DFAAVGGSDTLFL

-337 MNDKL
+337 MNNKL

-352 VNDFIYVANEDGAKT
+352 VNDFIYVANEDGSKT

-387 LNVKEATEGLI
+387 LNVKEATEGLV
-398 TKLSAKG
+398 TKLYAKG

-420 VTTSFNGF
+420 VTVSFEGF

-462 TGKTIELEFQTA
+462 TGKTIELEFQTD
-474 SIIDGNGTICECVN
+474 SIVDGNGTICECVN

-580 RIYNRAITV
+580 RIYNRALTV

-604 GMYSKNDIYEEG
+604 EMYSKNDIYEEG

-654 IQFINNQNPKYS
+654 IEFINNQNPKYS
-666 FRVVNAKVKLQ
+666 FRVTNAKVKLQ

-704 AGELIADGKFSFK
+704 AGELIIDGKFSFK

-753 VKLNDEYVCRTQAQK
+753 VKLDDEYVCRTQAQK
-768 KALANNYEYDV
+768 KAFANNYEYDV

-911 DGDKQYASEQG
+911 DGDKQYGLEQG
-922 YTANGSYA
+922 YAANGSYA

-975 TTEGTQGAG
+975 TTEGTQGVG
-984 TKCKWYYI
+984 TKCKWFYI

-1051 RIVRDLDNAMY
+1051 RIVRSLDNAMY
-1062 SAGLTYKEIMRIFDE
+1062 SAGLTYKEVMRIFDE

-1209 APSLKSFELRNYQ
+1209 APSLKSIELRNYQ

-1302 AFSPAN
+1302 AFSPAG
-1308 GVNLSDVSLPD
+1308 GVNLSEVSLPD

-1329 SVSSFGYTPTATLRY
+1329 SVSSFGYAPTATLRY
-1344 LSLKNVEGINTLDFV
+1344 LSLKNVEGIDTLDFV

-1374 LLKQATLEA
+1374 ILKQATLEA
-1383 SGLDWTMTAAEL
+1383 SGLDWTTTAAEL
-1395 IEIGKISNKNLTGK
+1395 IEIGKIGNKNLTGK

-1447 TFVGKTSF
+1447 TFVGTTSF

-1460 ETYSLIEFPVEGG
+1460 EIYSLISFPVEGG
-1473 AGYTLSLKNVTSTIE
+1473 AGYTLSLQGVTSTVE

-1502 PATGEMVT
+1502 PASGEMVT
-1510 TESATE
+1510 TESVTD
-1516 KSVTVRATNNISAI
+1516 KSVTVRASHNMHPTLV
-1530 TYFDM
+1530 YRDM
-1535 VVTVEARTYPE
+1535 IVTIEARTYPE
-1546 SINITGPASIRVAD
+1546 SVVITGDDIIRVAE

-1571 SKFDG
+1571 SEFDG
-1576 TVSVEWYVGKLEPL
+1576 TVSVEWKVGAFE
-1590 CDEVELTW
+1590 
-1598 TTGVYINGSN
+1598 
-1608 TILSNVQYQ
+1608 LSNKVPVAVTWEIGRGYRNNNQYISYNLFQ
-1617 YCDYIPV
+1617 NTGYIDV
-1624 VAGEEMLIS
+1624 SKIGCLAIS
-1633 GVLGT
+1633 GIFGT
-1638 GNGINFYNDQ
+1638 DHGINFYDKN
-1648 KQQIAFYTSQ
+1648 KSFLYGYSSTE
-1658 TLGIAADVQTID
+1658 LGIEVNIQVNDVLVFLDNAVQYVIIT
-1670 FPFIVPGGA
+1670 
-1679 TYMRFSTKIDAVN
+1679 TKTNGESLVEEGLVSIIQSSN
-1692 SIKRVLTYTVSPSA
+1692 ISISSSSRKSCSIKA
-1706 NLTITNSGINS
+1706 
-1717 CILKA
+1717 A
-1722 SLVADEIQSETLV
+1722 LVADEVQNETLF
-1735 HTLTKPDGSV
+1735 HIFTKLDGSV
-1745 VTTTFDIA
+1745 TTTTFGIA

-1770 AICHSQGWTASNSF
+1770 RVCYAQGWAANKEY
-1784 MTAAEAAA
+1784 MTKEEAEA
-1792 VTSIG
+1792 VTDIG
-1797 TVFKD
+1797 TVFRNNKT
-1802 SSITHFEEFVYFTGV
+1802 ITHFEEFEYFTGV
-1817 TALDRQA
+1817 TELKANAFNGTSNLKSIELPLSLIYLRDNVFTGCGITGTIVVPEHVTSLDQSTFNA
-1824 IYGCKQL
+1824 
-1831 KVLKFPE
+1831 P
-1838 SITSFDYRSFAEN
+1838 S
-1851 PLLEEIVFPP
+1851 LEEVIL
-1861 NVTSTGGDF
+1861 NDK
-1870 ITGCTSLKRLV
+1870 ITHISLQCFNRNLKRLHFGAAV
-1881 FNEGLKTILFA
+1881 QSFDNRGIFNNLSGVLLDVNVTVHPLNPKYKSVDGVLYTKSDEVVEIAYFAKEKNNIDLVIPAGVQSIGSDAFTDIRYIETITLPEGLTTLKNHAFTTT
-1892 GYGTSQ
+1892 YGSSVRT
-1898 LTELNIPSSVTE
+1898 LNIPSTLKTV
-1910 VRWDHDMWSNVT
+1910 
-1922 DVTINKDYVIGGNQS
+1922 G
-1937 PLAFSK
+1937 
-1943 KMKSLQRIHASG
+1943 SG
-1955 LSTYI
+1955 FV
-1960 ESEGALY
+1960 A
-1967 SSDGFTLV
+1967 
-1975 KVPSSFTNFKIKDG
+1975 KFKITEF
-1989 ITTVGA
+1989 IA
-1995 YSFAWSLIE
+1995 PANI
-2004 TVSIPDSCLTIG
+2004 SISPVEMC
-2016 SNAFRES
+2016 
-2023 NIYPIDFNHVTTIGD
+2023 
-2038 SAFNSCPNITSIDF
+2038 
-2052 KEVNSIGSYC
+2052 
-2062 FGNTNITGEVTIPE
+2062 NT
-2076 TVSSL
+2076 
-2081 TNRVFENCKK
+2081 
-2091 ITKVTIGT
+2091 
-2099 PIAKYNATDTPFL
+2099 
-2112 NCNGIEEVYF
+2112 CNE
-2122 SDTCIGARDS
+2122 
-2132 NTQSAAYFYSRLRN
+2132 
-2146 ARWTANSTVL
+2146 
-2156 FDSIFRNIHLDYLY
+2156 
-2170 NIDHVTL
+2170 L
-2177 IKMYAFSQCIYTPK
+2177 IKADLTDFSGDNLY
-2191 KIEFKSVNKVYNC
+2191 
-2204 AFTDSAFEQI
+2204 FETFAGCSKLKDVILSPRIKTLGRQV
-2214 FLSSPSL
+2214 FLSCTSL
-2221 SHIGVNEG
+2221 RAVVVPYNGVVPLENNTFNNSGVKSGIGCV
-2229 WWTNPDGQVFMNAKY
+2229 
-2244 LIVLALLAETPP
+2244 
-2256 TLTNTNSF
+2256 
-2264 TGTPIES
+2264 
-2271 GAGYIYV
+2271 YV
-2278 PDESVEAYKSA
+2278 QDEFVEDYKIA
-2289 TNWNVYA
+2289 TNWVAIADQITPLSKAYNFFIKAKTEYIQPIIRLKIEYGPLLTVEEGVSW
-2296 NSIKPISSMKDIKLK
+2296 SI
-2311 VVDMFTGLFLD
+2311 V
-2322 VRVLYGFN
+2322 
-2330 YEYENGVIFSII
+2330 
-2342 NGNEHATIDQNG
+2342 NGNQYASIDQNG
-2354 KITINET
+2354 VITVNET

-2374 YDESKY
+2374 HDESKY
-2380 DEKDITITYSD
+2380 DEKDMTITYTD
-2391 GILYSLPSATAFNNS
+2391 GILYMLPSETVFNNS

-2420 DWTIYVRGVVNAYQS
+2420 DYHIYVRGVVNTFENMDS
-2435 QDIVFHCIHE
+2435 IFHCVKE
-2445 SSPYPG
+2445 LPPYPG
-2451 VALDCINSNSLR
+2451 VLFDCYDNRQLR
-2463 LVYMT
+2463 IGYGVGKSVVFNYVYG
-2468 NKTMNLNYTYGK
+2468 N
-2480 EFELKLTHVAG
+2480 EFELTMSHLRG
-2491 SFALY
+2491 SSKMS

-2503 NTISGEKT
+2503 NTTSGEKT
-2511 DYIFTSV
+2511 DYEFTSV
-2518 TQNLLIGAYQTTA
+2518 TQNLLIGAFQLTD
-2531 GETGRYLNGTI
+2531 GSIGRYLNGTI

-2550 VE
+2550 IE